1 MTNKKLKLAAMSVAL
16 TACVAAQPMAA
27 HAVEG
32 PDPAEDNAAP
42 QAEPVAESSTPAP
55 VAEEGEKQEKVGE
68 QEEFFPPPVNE
79 EAKSEEQA
87 PAFGP
92 GTKTDDII
100 IDYKPAEKPEEPG
113 ESGKDGETDGS
124 EGSGETDETENPD
137 GTYVKGDVIDNSK
150 KDEATGK
157 DGKIGEATK
166 EETPDSSSSTTVVDP
181 DAEVKKGDPVVGK
194 DEDGNTTITTP
205 TETTGTETTT
215 TTGTGKADSSTT
227 ITDTKKGEEIN
238 LDDELGKDVRPDWK
252 TDKDA
257 KLGDYTVDKVEPAKD
272 GNSKT
277 LTLKKTSP
285 TEEKEMAAEDIAK
298 LLDVPEGGVEK
309 KEELDEEGNPKTTY
323 TLKKEEISTDENG
336 NTVTRVTYYKITG
349 NTVETTTETT
359 LVLKVE
365 KGTVDVNNEDLTTEI
380 ELPSITAKNTDET
393 KTDVIEISS
402 EKLGEMLQDEYYNNV
417 TGEYVYTE
425 NVDGKEYTY
434 KVKKMEDSKP
444 LTNAQLAERLGEG
457 FTGDDNGVYYKGEK
471 LTFDQ
476 MEAVRKTLSYTVE
489 VTEVTKTPGQ
499 VEGGQE
505 SIESAKETAKLE
517 AIKAALTDA
526 ARNAGINVETDDFKN
541 QLNTIDPTGKGQ
553 LNLSYTD
560 ADGNVHTVTLRYNGA
575 TVSAPQPGTPDSSKD
590 TETRKDVTDNV
601 ITGTAYVTGSN
612 TWTESGSLN
621 GTYVK
626 PGSGE
631 LPSLDGWTIASK
643 DPEKGTTT
651 YKKEDTVT
659 SPDGTST
666 KITRTCTITESS
678 ASLSDTEKEEIAW
691 AELLNQHPEYKNK
704 DELKAAG
711 YNINISSMDFS
722 GIKCVEWT
730 IDELSESTKTD
741 AKDLNDKLV
750 IPGGKNWSI
759 DEKARTITVDGKTY
773 DKVTKTN
780 DGYTC
785 TVEDKN
791 GVKTTYTFT
800 KQAGAPLT
808 PEEIQTALAGQYSV
822 SADSIR
828 LNADGKTATFTKGNE
843 TITVDYSTLS
853 ETLTVRK
860 DVHTSSSVTDIIK
873 DNKDLEKAYDELWKQ
888 IQEIQ
893 SKLLPGEEL
902 WIGNLEVTDKT
913 EKTDIIKYFT
923 TAISPENMSKDEL
936 IKALQEQER
945 IAKNSTYVANKGSD
959 YEETKKNY
967 YSGEKTDEFKSF
979 SKAPDGS
986 KIEVYW
992 KLTWWGGYYYYTDA
1006 NGQEVRVHSNT
1017 VHYEEQRDDIGHLDL
1032 ASGSKLD
1039 LLPDKDDK
1047 VDQTDCVL
1055 VSKNLKLEW
1064 NYDAGNLVNGKGN
1077 QLVGLDSKISW
1088 DDEGGE
1094 GNGHYEYDRGTP
1106 NNCPDKSAYYKLTG
1120 TVAYDPIKEN
1130 GSIKLYQGQRGDY
1143 WTPGISAE
1151 DQAINAYLK
1160 ATGSSKTAASLTKK
1174 ERDAIVGTYVVQIGT
1189 TGTNSTGESGYQV
1202 YLKSSE
1208 LTAYGYM
1215 TRDANTCI
1223 NSTYKRQDGTWGYVG
1238 GYDLMISKLT
1248 QVSEGKV
1255 VGQTESTIKTI
1266 TAPLSIRSSQ
1276 DFANRLLEL
1285 NKQTT
1290 THKTSESATAYGENT
1305 SGGFDGAY
1313 TQNKSETVTGSGTGK
1328 GHYTTFTEVLKKLFT
1343 GSGSKEHDEG
1353 KVSYTY
1359 RTTDKVDTTPVS
1371 KETVTTTDAHV
1382 DYNYTS
1388 IETRTVTVNG
1398 EETVIVPP
1406 VTPPVDPDTPDGP
1419 VEDETPDEVMTPETP
1434 ELPAVQDAA
1443 PDEVVLPAEPEL
1455 PAVQDATALPQTGV
1469 NWMAALGMAFSGML
1483 LTIAGAFASL
1493 KYKEKH

>member
-1 MTNKKLKLAAMSVAL
+1 M
-16 TACVAAQPMAA
+16 
-27 HAVEG
+27 
-32 PDPAEDNAAP
+32 
-42 QAEPVAESSTPAP
+42 
-55 VAEEGEKQEKVGE
+55 
-68 QEEFFPPPVNE
+68 NE
-79 EAKSEEQA
+79 EAKKDDQA

-205 TETTGTETTT
+205 TETTGTQTTT
-215 TTGTGKADSSTT
+215 TTGTGEAKSETT
-227 ITDTKKGEEIN
+227 ITDTKETEKGDKIDLNE
-238 LDDELGKDVRPDWK
+238 ELGEVRPDWK

-257 KLGDYTVDKVEPAKD
+257 KLGDYTVDKVEPAED
-272 GNSKT
+272 GNSKE

-309 KEELDEEGNPKTTY
+309 KTDDEGNTTY
-323 TLKKEEISTDENG
+323 TLKKEETSTDENG

-365 KGTVDVNNEDLTTEI
+365 KGTETKKDQDLSTEA
-380 ELPSITAKNTDET
+380 ELPDSITVKNGKSELKVSKDILEKALDNGGTYTDTDKNITYTVT
-393 KTDVIEISS
+393 KKEESS
-402 EKLGEMLQDEYYNNV
+402 TKLSNE
-417 TGEYVYTE
+417 
-425 NVDGKEYTY
+425 
-434 KVKKMEDSKP
+434 
-444 LTNAQLAERLGEG
+444 QLAKRLGDG
-457 FTGDDNGVYYKGEK
+457 FTYNAADDSISYKGEK
-471 LTFDQ
+471 LTISQND
-476 MEAVRKTLSYTVE
+476 VYRKLLSYDVT
-489 VTEVTKTPGQ
+489 VTETIKNEGQ
-499 VEGGQE
+499 VEGGQA
-505 SIESAKETAKLE
+505 SIDKANNDAKLE

-526 ARNAGINVETDDFKN
+526 AKKTGINVDSEDFKN

-560 ADGNVHTVTLRYNGA
+560 ADGNVHTVTLRYDGA
-575 TVSAPQPGTPDSSKD
+575 TVSAPQPGSSDPSKD

-631 LPSLDGWTIASK
+631 LPSLEGWTFDGI
-643 DPEKGTTT
+643 DTEKGTTT
-651 YKKEDTVT
+651 YKKEETVT

-666 KITRTCTITESS
+666 KITRTCTIKESS
-678 ASLSDTEKEEIAW
+678 ASLSDAEKEEIAW
-691 AELLNQHPEYKNK
+691 KELQNK
-704 DELKAAG
+704 TGKDKATLLQEG
-711 YNINISSMDFS
+711 YSIDIGSMDFS
-722 GIKCVEWT
+722 GIKRVEWT
-730 IDELSESTKTD
+730 IDTLSESTKTD
-741 AKDLNDKLV
+741 TKDLNDKLV

-759 DEKARTITVDGKTY
+759 DENAGTITVDGNIY
-773 DKVTKTN
+773 RNVTKTD

-800 KQAGAPLT
+800 KKAGAPLT

-828 LNADGKTATFTKGNE
+828 LNADGKTATFTKGDE

-860 DVHTSSSVTDIIK
+860 DVHTSSSVTGIIK
-873 DNKDLEKAYDELWKQ
+873 DDKDLEKAYDELWKQ

-893 SKLLPGEEL
+893 SKLQPGEEL
-902 WIGNLEVTDKT
+902 RIGETKIDSTTKK
-913 EKTDIIKYFT
+913 EDIIKYFT
-923 TAISPENMSKDEL
+923 KAISPDNMSKDEL

-992 KLTWWGGYYYYTDA
+992 KSTWLWYGYYYYTDA
-1006 NGQEVRVHSNT
+1006 NGQEVRVDNNT

-1039 LLPDKDDK
+1039 LLPDEDGK

-1077 QLVGLDSKISW
+1077 QPVGLDSKISW
-1088 DDEGGE
+1088 DDEGGK
-1094 GNGHYEYDRGTP
+1094 GDGHYEYDRGNS

-1151 DQAINAYLK
+1151 DEAINAYLK
-1160 ATGSSKTAASLTKK
+1160 ATGSNKTAASLTKK

-1238 GYDLMISKLT
+1238 GYDLMISELT
-1248 QVSEGKV
+1248 QVREGKV

-1276 DFANRLLEL
+1276 DFAKRLLEL

-1290 THKTSESATAYGENT
+1290 TTHKTGEGATAYGENT
-1305 SGGFDGAY
+1305 SGDFDGTY
-1313 TQNKSETVTGSGTGK
+1313 TQKKSETVEGSGTGK
-1328 GHYTTFTEVLKKLFT
+1328 GHYTTFTEVLKKIFS

-1353 KVSYTY
+1353 SVSYTH
-1359 RTTDKVDTTPVS
+1359 RTTDKVNTTPVS
-1371 KETVTTTDAHV
+1371 KETVTTTAAHV
-1382 DYNYTS
+1382 GYNYTS

-1406 VTPPVDPDTPDGP
+1406 VTPPETP
-1419 VEDETPDEVMTPETP
+1419 VEDETPDEVVTPETP
-1434 ELPAVQDAA
+1434 ELPPVQDATPDA
-1443 PDEVVLPAEPEL
+1443 PVLPSDAVL
-1455 PAVQDATALPQTGV
+1455 PAVQDALPQTGV

>member
-1 MTNKKLKLAAMSVAL
+1 M
-16 TACVAAQPMAA
+16 
-27 HAVEG
+27 
-32 PDPAEDNAAP
+32 
-42 QAEPVAESSTPAP
+42 
-55 VAEEGEKQEKVGE
+55 
-68 QEEFFPPPVNE
+68 
-79 EAKSEEQA
+79 
-87 PAFGP
+87 
-92 GTKTDDII
+92 
-100 IDYKPAEKPEEPG
+100 
-113 ESGKDGETDGS
+113 
-124 EGSGETDETENPD
+124 
-137 GTYVKGDVIDNSK
+137 
-150 KDEATGK
+150 
-157 DGKIGEATK
+157 
-166 EETPDSSSSTTVVDP
+166 
-181 DAEVKKGDPVVGK
+181 
-194 DEDGNTTITTP
+194 
-205 TETTGTETTT
+205 
-215 TTGTGKADSSTT
+215 
-227 ITDTKKGEEIN
+227 
-238 LDDELGKDVRPDWK
+238 
-252 TDKDA
+252 
-257 KLGDYTVDKVEPAKD
+257 
-272 GNSKT
+272 
-277 LTLKKTSP
+277 
-285 TEEKEMAAEDIAK
+285 
-298 LLDVPEGGVEK
+298 
-309 KEELDEEGNPKTTY
+309 
-323 TLKKEEISTDENG
+323 
-336 NTVTRVTYYKITG
+336 
-349 NTVETTTETT
+349 
-359 LVLKVE
+359 
-365 KGTVDVNNEDLTTEI
+365 
-380 ELPSITAKNTDET
+380 
-393 KTDVIEISS
+393 
-402 EKLGEMLQDEYYNNV
+402 
-417 TGEYVYTE
+417 
-425 NVDGKEYTY
+425 
-434 KVKKMEDSKP
+434 
-444 LTNAQLAERLGEG
+444 
-457 FTGDDNGVYYKGEK
+457 
-471 LTFDQ
+471 
-476 MEAVRKTLSYTVE
+476 
-489 VTEVTKTPGQ
+489 
-499 VEGGQE
+499 
-505 SIESAKETAKLE
+505 
-517 AIKAALTDA
+517 
-526 ARNAGINVETDDFKN
+526 
-541 QLNTIDPTGKGQ
+541 
-553 LNLSYTD
+553 
-560 ADGNVHTVTLRYNGA
+560 
-575 TVSAPQPGTPDSSKD
+575 
-590 TETRKDVTDNV
+590 
-601 ITGTAYVTGSN
+601 TGSN

-691 AELLNQHPEYKNK
+691 NELQNK
-704 DELKAAG
+704 TGKDKATLIQEG
-711 YNINISSMDFS
+711 YSIDIGSMDFS
-722 GIKCVEWT
+722 GIKRVEWT

-750 IPGGKNWSI
+750 I
-759 DEKARTITVDGKTY
+759 TITVDGKTY

-828 LNADGKTATFTKGNE
+828 LNADGKTATFTKGDE

-992 KLTWWGGYYYYTDA
+992 KSSWWGGYYYYTDA

-1077 QLVGLDSKISW
+1077 QPVGLDSKISW

-1094 GNGHYEYDRGTP
+1094 GDGHYEYDRGNP

-1130 GSIKLYQGQRGDY
+1130 GSIKLYQGGYDG
-1143 WTPGISAE
+1143 WHWVSAE

-1174 ERDAIVGTYVVQIGT
+1174 ERNAIVGTYVVKIGT

-1202 YLKSSE
+1202 YLKTSE

-1305 SGGFDGAY
+1305 SGGFNGAY
-1313 TQNKSETVTGSGTGK
+1313 TQDKSETVTGSGTGK

-1359 RTTDKVDTTPVS
+1359 RTTDKVNTTPVS

-1419 VEDETPDEVMTPETP
+1419 VEDETPDEVVTPETP
-1434 ELPAVQDAA
+1434 ELPPVQDATPDDAA
-1443 PDEVVLPAEPEL
+1443 PETPVLPSDAVL
-1455 PAVQDATALPQTGV
+1455 PAVQDALPQTGV

>member
-42 QAEPVAESSTPAP
+42 QAEPAP
-55 VAEEGEKQEKVGE
+55 VEGKTAEGEVEGEEKK
-68 QEEFFPPPVNE
+68 QEEFVPPEND
-79 EAKSEEQA
+79 EAKKGDQA

-92 GTKTDDII
+92 GTKTDDIT
-100 IDYKPAEKPEEPG
+100 IDYKPAEKPEEP
-113 ESGKDGETDGS
+113 
-124 EGSGETDETENPD
+124 GETDETENPD

-257 KLGDYTVDKVEPAKD
+257 KLGGYTVDKVEPAKD

-277 LTLKKTSP
+277 LTLKKTSEP
-285 TEEKEMAAEDIAK
+285 ETKEMSAEDVAK
-298 LLDVPEGGVEK
+298 LLDVPEDGVEK
-309 KEELDEEGNPKTTY
+309 KTDDEGNTTY
-323 TLKKEEISTDENG
+323 ILKKEETSTDENG

-365 KGTVDVNNEDLTTEI
+365 KGTVDVDEKDLTTEI

-402 EKLGEMLQDEYYNNV
+402 EKLGEMLKDEYYNND

-425 NVDGKEYTY
+425 TDANGKEYTY
-434 KVKKMEDSKP
+434 KVKKTEDTKQ
-444 LTNAQLAERLGEG
+444 LTNEQLAKRLGEG

-471 LTFDQ
+471 LSFDQ
-476 MEAVRKTLSYTVE
+476 KEAVRKTLSYTVE

-505 SIESAKETAKLE
+505 SIKSAEEAAKLE

-541 QLNTIDPTGKGQ
+541 QLNTIDSTGKGQ

-560 ADGNVHTVTLRYNGA
+560 ADGNVHTVTLRYDGA
-575 TVSAPQPGTPDSSKD
+575 TVSAPQPGSSDPSKD

-626 PGSGE
+626 PGSGK
-631 LPSLDGWTIASK
+631 LPSLDGWTVDIN
-643 DPEKGTTT
+643 DPEKGTTI

-659 SPDGTST
+659 LPDGTST

-722 GIKCVEWT
+722 GIKRVEWT

-759 DEKARTITVDGKTY
+759 DEKAGTITVDGKTY

-822 SADSIR
+822 PADSIR
-828 LNADGKTATFTKGNE
+828 LNADGKTATFTKGDE

-923 TAISPENMSKDEL
+923 TAISP
-936 IKALQEQER
+936 
-945 IAKNSTYVANKGSD
+945 
-959 YEETKKNY
+959 
-967 YSGEKTDEFKSF
+967 
-979 SKAPDGS
+979 
-986 KIEVYW
+986 
-992 KLTWWGGYYYYTDA
+992 
-1006 NGQEVRVHSNT
+1006 
-1017 VHYEEQRDDIGHLDL
+1017 
-1032 ASGSKLD
+1032 
-1039 LLPDKDDK
+1039 
-1047 VDQTDCVL
+1047 
-1055 VSKNLKLEW
+1055 
-1064 NYDAGNLVNGKGN
+1064 
-1077 QLVGLDSKISW
+1077 
-1088 DDEGGE
+1088 
-1094 GNGHYEYDRGTP
+1094 
-1106 NNCPDKSAYYKLTG
+1106 
-1120 TVAYDPIKEN
+1120 
-1130 GSIKLYQGQRGDY
+1130 
-1143 WTPGISAE
+1143 
-1151 DQAINAYLK
+1151 
-1160 ATGSSKTAASLTKK
+1160 
-1174 ERDAIVGTYVVQIGT
+1174 
-1189 TGTNSTGESGYQV
+1189 
-1202 YLKSSE
+1202 
-1208 LTAYGYM
+1208 
-1215 TRDANTCI
+1215 
-1223 NSTYKRQDGTWGYVG
+1223 
-1238 GYDLMISKLT
+1238 
-1248 QVSEGKV
+1248 
-1255 VGQTESTIKTI
+1255 
-1266 TAPLSIRSSQ
+1266 
-1276 DFANRLLEL
+1276 
-1285 NKQTT
+1285 
-1290 THKTSESATAYGENT
+1290 
-1305 SGGFDGAY
+1305 
-1313 TQNKSETVTGSGTGK
+1313 
-1328 GHYTTFTEVLKKLFT
+1328 
-1343 GSGSKEHDEG
+1343 
-1353 KVSYTY
+1353 
-1359 RTTDKVDTTPVS
+1359 
-1371 KETVTTTDAHV
+1371 
-1382 DYNYTS
+1382 
-1388 IETRTVTVNG
+1388 
-1398 EETVIVPP
+1398 
-1406 VTPPVDPDTPDGP
+1406 
-1419 VEDETPDEVMTPETP
+1419 
-1434 ELPAVQDAA
+1434 
-1443 PDEVVLPAEPEL
+1443 
-1455 PAVQDATALPQTGV
+1455 
-1469 NWMAALGMAFSGML
+1469 
-1483 LTIAGAFASL
+1483 
-1493 KYKEKH
+1493 

>member
-32 PDPAEDNAAP
+32 PDSVEDNAAP
-42 QAEPVAESSTPAP
+42 QAEPVAESPTPAP
-55 VAEEGEKQEKVGE
+55 VAEEGEKQEEVGE
-68 QEEFFPPPVNE
+68 QEEFVPPVNE

-100 IDYKPAEKPEEPG
+100 IDYKPAEKPEEPDKSG
-113 ESGKDGETDGS
+113 EDGEADGS

-205 TETTGTETTT
+205 TETTGTQTTT

-257 KLGDYTVDKVEPAKD
+257 KLGGYTVDKVEPAKD

-298 LLDVPEGGVEK
+298 LLDVPEGGAEK

-336 NTVTRVTYYKITG
+336 NTVTRVTYYEITG
-349 NTVETTTETT
+349 NSVKTTTETT

-434 KVKKMEDSKP
+434 KVKKTEDSKP
-444 LTNAQLAERLGEG
+444 LTNAQLADRLGEG

-476 MEAVRKTLSYTVE
+476 KEAVRKTLSYTVE

-505 SIESAKETAKLE
+505 SIKSAEETAKLE

-526 ARNAGINVETDDFKN
+526 AKKTGIDVDSENFKN

-560 ADGNVHTVTLRYNGA
+560 ADGNVHTVTLRYDGA
-575 TVSAPQPGTPDSSKD
+575 TVSAPQPGSSDPIKD

-626 PGSGE
+626 PGSGK
-631 LPSLDGWTIASK
+631 LPSLDGWTVDIN
-643 DPEKGTTT
+643 DPEKGTTI

-659 SPDGTST
+659 LPDGTST

-722 GIKCVEWT
+722 GIKRVEWT

-759 DEKARTITVDGKTY
+759 DEKAGTITVDGKTY

-822 SADSIR
+822 PADSIR
-828 LNADGKTATFTKGNE
+828 LNADGKTATFTKGDE

-888 IQEIQ
+888 IQEIR
-893 SKLLPGEEL
+893 SKLQPDEEL
-902 WIGNLEVTDKT
+902 WIGKT
-913 EKTDIIKYFT
+913 KIDSTTKKEDIIKYFT
-923 TAISPENMSKDEL
+923 KAISPENMSKDEL

-945 IAKNSTYVANKGSD
+945 IAKSSTYVANKGSD

-992 KLTWWGGYYYYTDA
+992 KSTWWGGYYYYTDA

-1039 LLPDKDDK
+1039 LLPDKDGK

-1077 QLVGLDSKISW
+1077 QPVGLDSKISW
-1088 DDEGGE
+1088 DDEGGK
-1094 GNGHYEYDRGTP
+1094 GDGHYEYDRGNS

-1130 GSIKLYQGQRGDY
+1130 GSIKLYQGGYDGWY
-1143 WTPGISAE
+1143 WVSAE
-1151 DQAINAYLK
+1151 DQAINAYLE

-1238 GYDLMISKLT
+1238 GYDLMISELT
-1248 QVSEGKV
+1248 QVREGKV

-1276 DFANRLLEL
+1276 DFAKRLLEL

-1290 THKTSESATAYGENT
+1290 TTHKTGEGATAYGENT
-1305 SGGFDGAY
+1305 SGDFDGTY
-1313 TQNKSETVTGSGTGK
+1313 TQKKSETVEGSGTGK
-1328 GHYTTFTEVLKKLFT
+1328 GHYTTFTEVLKKIFS

-1353 KVSYTY
+1353 SVSYTH
-1359 RTTDKVDTTPVS
+1359 RTTDKVNTTPVS

-1382 DYNYTS
+1382 GYNYTS

-1406 VTPPVDPDTPDGP
+1406 VTPPVTPPETP
-1419 VEDETPDEVMTPETP
+1419 VEDETPNEVVTPETP
-1434 ELPAVQDAA
+1434 ELPPVQDATPDDAA
-1443 PDEVVLPAEPEL
+1443 PETPVLPSDVVL
-1455 PAVQDATALPQTGV
+1455 PAVQDALPQTGV

>member
-32 PDPAEDNAAP
+32 PDSVEDNAAP
-42 QAEPVAESSTPAP
+42 QAEPAP
-55 VAEEGEKQEKVGE
+55 VEGKTAEGEVEGEEEKQE
-68 QEEFFPPPVNE
+68 EFVPPVND
-79 EAKSEEQA
+79 EAKKDDQA

-100 IDYKPAEKPEEPG
+100 IDYKPAEKPDE
-113 ESGKDGETDGS
+113 
-124 EGSGETDETENPD
+124 SGETDETENPD

-150 KDEATGK
+150 KDEATGE
-157 DGKIGEATK
+157 DGKIGKATK

-257 KLGDYTVDKVEPAKD
+257 KLGGYTVDKVEPAKD

-277 LTLKKTSP
+277 LTLKKTSEP
-285 TEEKEMAAEDIAK
+285 ETKKMSAEDVAK

-309 KEELDEEGNPKTTY
+309 KTDDEGNTTY
-323 TLKKEEISTDENG
+323 TLKKEETSTDENG
-336 NTVTRVTYYKITG
+336 NTVTRVTYYEITG
-349 NTVETTTETT
+349 NSVKTTTETT
-359 LVLKVE
+359 LKLKVE
-365 KGTVDVNNEDLTTEI
+365 KGTETKKDQDLSTEA
-380 ELPSITAKNTDET
+380 ELPDSITVKNGKSELKVSKDILEKALDNGGTYTDTDKNITYTVT
-393 KTDVIEISS
+393 KKEESS
-402 EKLGEMLQDEYYNNV
+402 TKLSNE
-417 TGEYVYTE
+417 
-425 NVDGKEYTY
+425 
-434 KVKKMEDSKP
+434 
-444 LTNAQLAERLGEG
+444 QLAKRLGDG
-457 FTGDDNGVYYKGEK
+457 FTYNAADDSISYKGEK
-471 LTFDQ
+471 LTISQND
-476 MEAVRKTLSYTVE
+476 VYRKLLSYDVT
-489 VTEVTKTPGQ
+489 VTETIKNEGQ
-499 VEGGQE
+499 VEGGQA
-505 SIESAKETAKLE
+505 SIDKANNDAKLE

-526 ARNAGINVETDDFKN
+526 AKKTGINVDSEDFKN

-560 ADGNVHTVTLRYNGA
+560 ADGNVHTVTLCYDGA
-575 TVSAPQPGTPDSSKD
+575 TVSAPEPSSSDPSKN
-590 TETRKDVTDNV
+590 TETREDIKDYTV
-601 ITGTAYVTGSN
+601 TGTAYVTGSN

-631 LPSLDGWTIASK
+631 LPSLEGWTFDGI
-643 DPEKGTTT
+643 DTEKGTTT
-651 YKKEDTVT
+651 YKKEETVT

-666 KITRTCTITESS
+666 KIIRTCTITESS
-678 ASLSDTEKEEIAW
+678 ASLSDAEKADIAW
-691 AELLNQHPEYKNK
+691 AELLKQHPEYKNE

-711 YNINISSMDFS
+711 YNIDIGSMDFS
-722 GIKCVEWT
+722 GIKRVEWT
-730 IDELSESTKTD
+730 IGTLSESTKTD
-741 AKDLNDKLV
+741 TKDLNDKLV

-759 DEKARTITVDGKTY
+759 DEKAGTITVDGDIY
-773 DKVTKTN
+773 RNVTKTN

-828 LNADGKTATFTKGNE
+828 LNADGKTATFTKGDE

-888 IQEIQ
+888 IQEIR
-893 SKLLPGEEL
+893 SKLPPDEEL

-913 EKTDIIKYFT
+913 KKTDIIKYFT

-992 KLTWWGGYYYYTDA
+992 KWTLLGGYYYYTDA

-1064 NYDAGNLVNGKGN
+1064 NYDAGNLVNGKDN
-1077 QLVGLDSKISW
+1077 QPVGLDSKINW

-1094 GNGHYEYDRGTP
+1094 GDGHYEYDRGTP

-1174 ERDAIVGTYVVQIGT
+1174 ERDAIVGTYVVKIGT
-1189 TGTNSTGESGYQV
+1189 TDTNSTGESGYQV
-1202 YLKSSE
+1202 YLKTSE

-1328 GHYTTFTEVLKKLFT
+1328 GHYTTFTEVLKKLFSGKGETSYDT
-1343 GSGSKEHDEG
+1343 GS
-1353 KVSYTY
+1353 VSYSY
-1359 RTTDKVDTTPVS
+1359 RTPDEVITSAVS
-1371 KETVTTTDAHV
+1371 KTTKTTTDAHV

-1406 VTPPVDPDTPDGP
+1406 VTPPETP
-1419 VEDETPDEVMTPETP
+1419 VEDETPDEVVTPETP
-1434 ELPAVQDAA
+1434 ELPPVQDAA
-1443 PDEVVLPAEPEL
+1443 PDDAAPETPVLPSDAVL
-1455 PAVQDATALPQTGV
+1455 PAVQDALPQTGV

>member
-32 PDPAEDNAAP
+32 PDSVEDNAAP
-42 QAEPVAESSTPAP
+42 QAEPVAESPTPAP
-55 VAEEGEKQEKVGE
+55 VAEEGEKQEEVGE
-68 QEEFFPPPVNE
+68 QEEFVPPVNE

-100 IDYKPAEKPEEPG
+100 IDYKPAEKPEEP
-113 ESGKDGETDGS
+113 
-124 EGSGETDETENPD
+124 GETDETENPD

-205 TETTGTETTT
+205 TETTGTQTTT
-215 TTGTGKADSSTT
+215 TTGTGEAKSETT

-257 KLGDYTVDKVEPAKD
+257 KLGGYTVDKVEPAKD

-277 LTLKKTSP
+277 LTLKKTSEP
-285 TEEKEMAAEDIAK
+285 ETKEMSAEDVAK
-298 LLDVPEGGVEK
+298 LLDVPEDGVEK
-309 KEELDEEGNPKTTY
+309 KTDDEGKTTY
-323 TLKKEEISTDENG
+323 ILKKEETSTDENG

-434 KVKKMEDSKP
+434 KVKKTEDSKP

-505 SIESAKETAKLE
+505 SIESAEEAAKLE

-560 ADGNVHTVTLRYNGA
+560 ADGNVHTVTLRYDGA
-575 TVSAPQPGTPDSSKD
+575 TVSAPQPGTPDSSKG
-590 TETRKDVTDNV
+590 TETSKDVTDNV
-601 ITGTAYVTGSN
+601 ITGTAYVNGSN

-691 AELLNQHPEYKNK
+691 NELQNK
-704 DELKAAG
+704 IGKDKATLIQEG
-711 YNINISSMDFS
+711 YSIDIGSMDFS
-722 GIKCVEWT
+722 GIKRVEWT

-822 SADSIR
+822 PADSIR
-828 LNADGKTATFTKGNE
+828 LNADGKTATFTKGDE

-945 IAKNSTYVANKGSD
+945 IAKSSTYVANKGSD

-992 KLTWWGGYYYYTDA
+992 KSTWWGGYYYYTDA

-1039 LLPDKDDK
+1039 LLPDKDGN

-1077 QLVGLDSKISW
+1077 QPVGLDSKISW

-1094 GNGHYEYDRGTP
+1094 GDGHYEYDRGNP

-1130 GSIKLYQGQRGDY
+1130 GNIKLYQGGFDDY
-1143 WTPGISAE
+1143 WYWVSAE

-1160 ATGSSKTAASLTKK
+1160 ATGSNKTAASLTKK
-1174 ERDAIVGTYVVQIGT
+1174 ERDAIVGTYVVKIGT

-1202 YLKSSE
+1202 YLKTSE

-1285 NKQTT
+1285 NQQTT
-1290 THKTSESATAYGENT
+1290 THKTSERATAYGENT

-1328 GHYTTFTEVLKKLFT
+1328 GHYTTFTEVLKKLF
-1343 GSGSKEHDEG
+1343 SGKGETTYDEG

-1359 RTTDKVDTTPVS
+1359 RTTDKVNTTPVS

-1388 IETRTVTVNG
+1388 IETRKVTVDG
-1398 EETVIVPP
+1398 EETVIV
-1406 VTPPVDPDTPDGP
+1406 PPVDPDTPDGP
-1419 VEDETPDEVMTPETP
+1419 VEDETPDEVVTPETP
-1434 ELPAVQDAA
+1434 ELPPVQDATPDDAA
-1443 PDEVVLPAEPEL
+1443 PETPVLPSDAVL
-1455 PAVQDATALPQTGV
+1455 PAVQDALPQTGV

>member
-32 PDPAEDNAAP
+32 PDSVEDNAAP
-42 QAEPVAESSTPAP
+42 QAEPAP
-55 VAEEGEKQEKVGE
+55 VEGKTAEGEAEGEEEKQE
-68 QEEFFPPPVNE
+68 EFVPPEND
-79 EAKSEEQA
+79 EAKKDDQA

-100 IDYKPAEKPEEPG
+100 IDYKPAEKPEKPG
-113 ESGKDGETDGS
+113 KSGEDGEADGS

-205 TETTGTETTT
+205 TETTGTQTTT
-215 TTGTGKADSSTT
+215 TTGTGEADSSTT

-257 KLGDYTVDKVEPAKD
+257 KLGGYTVDKVEPAKD

-298 LLDVPEGGVEK
+298 LLDVPEDGVEK
-309 KEELDEEGNPKTTY
+309 KTDDEGNTTY
-323 TLKKEEISTDENG
+323 TLKKEETSTDENG
-336 NTVTRVTYYKITG
+336 NTVTRVTYYEITG
-349 NTVETTTETT
+349 NSVKTTTETT

-365 KGTVDVNNEDLTTEI
+365 KGTVDVDEKDLTTEI
-380 ELPSITAKNTDET
+380 KLPSITAKNTDET
-393 KTDVIEISS
+393 KMDVIEISS
-402 EKLGEMLQDEYYNNV
+402 EKLGEMLKDEYYNND

-425 NVDGKEYTY
+425 TDANGKEYTY
-434 KVKKMEDSKP
+434 KVKKTEDTKQ
-444 LTNAQLAERLGEG
+444 LTNEQLANRLGEG
-457 FTGDDNGVYYKGEK
+457 FTADANGVYYNGEK

-476 MEAVRKTLSYTVE
+476 MDAVRKTLSYTVE

-505 SIESAKETAKLE
+505 SIESAAETAKLA

-526 ARNAGINVETDDFKN
+526 AQNAGINVETDDFKN

-560 ADGNVHTVTLRYNGA
+560 ADGNVHTVTLRYDGA
-575 TVSAPQPGTPDSSKD
+575 TVSAPQLGSSDPSKD

-601 ITGTAYVTGSN
+601 ITGTAYVNGSN

-631 LPSLDGWTIASK
+631 LPSLDGWTVDTN
-643 DPEKGTTT
+643 DPEKGTTI

-659 SPDGTST
+659 SPDGTIT

-678 ASLSDTEKEEIAW
+678 ASLSDAEKADIAW
-691 AELLNQHPEYKNK
+691 AELLKQHPEYKNE

-711 YNINISSMDFS
+711 YNIDIGSMDFS
-722 GIKCVEWT
+722 GIKRVEWT
-730 IDELSESTKTD
+730 IGTLSESTKTD
-741 AKDLNDKLV
+741 TKDLNDKLV

-759 DEKARTITVDGKTY
+759 DEKAGTITVDGDIY
-773 DKVTKTN
+773 RNVTKTN

-828 LNADGKTATFTKGNE
+828 LNADGKTATFTKGDE

-888 IQEIQ
+888 IQEIR
-893 SKLLPGEEL
+893 SKLPPDEEL

-913 EKTDIIKYFT
+913 KKTDIIKYFT

-992 KLTWWGGYYYYTDA
+992 KWTLWGGYYYYTDA

-1064 NYDAGNLVNGKGN
+1064 NYDAGNLVNGKDN
-1077 QLVGLDSKISW
+1077 QPVGLDSKISW

-1094 GNGHYEYDRGTP
+1094 GDGHYEYDRGTP

-1174 ERDAIVGTYVVQIGT
+1174 ERDAIVGTYVVKIGT
-1189 TGTNSTGESGYQV
+1189 TDTNSTGESGYQV
-1202 YLKSSE
+1202 YLKTSE

-1328 GHYTTFTEVLKKLFT
+1328 GHYTTFTEVLKKLFSGKGETSYDT
-1343 GSGSKEHDEG
+1343 GS
-1353 KVSYTY
+1353 VSYSY
-1359 RTTDKVDTTPVS
+1359 RTPDEVITSAVS
-1371 KETVTTTDAHV
+1371 KTTKTTTDAHV

-1406 VTPPVDPDTPDGP
+1406 VTPPETP
-1419 VEDETPDEVMTPETP
+1419 VEDETPDEVVTPETP
-1434 ELPAVQDAA
+1434 ELPPVQDATPDDAA
-1443 PDEVVLPAEPEL
+1443 PETPVLPSDAVL
-1455 PAVQDATALPQTGV
+1455 PAVQDALPQTGV

>member
-32 PDPAEDNAAP
+32 PDSVEDNAAP
-42 QAEPVAESSTPAP
+42 QAEPVAESPTPAP
-55 VAEEGEKQEKVGE
+55 VAEEGEKQEEVGE
-68 QEEFFPPPVNE
+68 QEEFVPPVND
-79 EAKSEEQA
+79 EAKKDDQA

-92 GTKTDDII
+92 GTKTDDIT
-100 IDYKPAEKPEEPG
+100 IDYKPAEKPD
-113 ESGKDGETDGS
+113 ESGE
-124 EGSGETDETENPD
+124 SGETDETENPD

-257 KLGDYTVDKVEPAKD
+257 KLGGYTVDKVEPAKD

-277 LTLKKTSP
+277 LTLKKTSEP
-285 TEEKEMAAEDIAK
+285 ETKEMSAEDVAK
-298 LLDVPEGGVEK
+298 LLDVPEDGVEK
-309 KEELDEEGNPKTTY
+309 KTDDEGNTTY
-323 TLKKEEISTDENG
+323 ILKKEETSTDENG

-365 KGTVDVNNEDLTTEI
+365 KGTVDVDEKDLTTEI

-402 EKLGEMLQDEYYNNV
+402 EKLGEMLKDEYYNND

-425 NVDGKEYTY
+425 TDANGKEYTY
-434 KVKKMEDSKP
+434 KVKKTEDTKQ
-444 LTNAQLAERLGEG
+444 LTNEQLAKRLGEG

-471 LTFDQ
+471 LSFDQ
-476 MEAVRKTLSYTVE
+476 KEAVRKTLSYTVE

-505 SIESAKETAKLE
+505 SIKSAEEAAKLE

-560 ADGNVHTVTLRYNGA
+560 ADGNVHTVTLCYNGA

-631 LPSLDGWTIASK
+631 LPSLDGWTVDTN

-722 GIKCVEWT
+722 GIKRVEWT

-741 AKDLNDKLV
+741 AKDLHDKLV

-759 DEKARTITVDGKTY
+759 DEKAGTITVDGKTY

-822 SADSIR
+822 PADSIR
-828 LNADGKTATFTKGNE
+828 LNADGKTATFTKGDE

-888 IQEIQ
+888 IQEI
-893 SKLLPGEEL
+893 
-902 WIGNLEVTDKT
+902 
-913 EKTDIIKYFT
+913 
-923 TAISPENMSKDEL
+923 
-936 IKALQEQER
+936 
-945 IAKNSTYVANKGSD
+945 
-959 YEETKKNY
+959 
-967 YSGEKTDEFKSF
+967 
-979 SKAPDGS
+979 
-986 KIEVYW
+986 
-992 KLTWWGGYYYYTDA
+992 
-1006 NGQEVRVHSNT
+1006 
-1017 VHYEEQRDDIGHLDL
+1017 
-1032 ASGSKLD
+1032 
-1039 LLPDKDDK
+1039 
-1047 VDQTDCVL
+1047 
-1055 VSKNLKLEW
+1055 
-1064 NYDAGNLVNGKGN
+1064 
-1077 QLVGLDSKISW
+1077 
-1088 DDEGGE
+1088 
-1094 GNGHYEYDRGTP
+1094 
-1106 NNCPDKSAYYKLTG
+1106 
-1120 TVAYDPIKEN
+1120 
-1130 GSIKLYQGQRGDY
+1130 
-1143 WTPGISAE
+1143 
-1151 DQAINAYLK
+1151 
-1160 ATGSSKTAASLTKK
+1160 
-1174 ERDAIVGTYVVQIGT
+1174 
-1189 TGTNSTGESGYQV
+1189 
-1202 YLKSSE
+1202 
-1208 LTAYGYM
+1208 
-1215 TRDANTCI
+1215 
-1223 NSTYKRQDGTWGYVG
+1223 
-1238 GYDLMISKLT
+1238 
-1248 QVSEGKV
+1248 
-1255 VGQTESTIKTI
+1255 
-1266 TAPLSIRSSQ
+1266 
-1276 DFANRLLEL
+1276 
-1285 NKQTT
+1285 
-1290 THKTSESATAYGENT
+1290 
-1305 SGGFDGAY
+1305 
-1313 TQNKSETVTGSGTGK
+1313 
-1328 GHYTTFTEVLKKLFT
+1328 
-1343 GSGSKEHDEG
+1343 
-1353 KVSYTY
+1353 
-1359 RTTDKVDTTPVS
+1359 
-1371 KETVTTTDAHV
+1371 
-1382 DYNYTS
+1382 
-1388 IETRTVTVNG
+1388 
-1398 EETVIVPP
+1398 
-1406 VTPPVDPDTPDGP
+1406 
-1419 VEDETPDEVMTPETP
+1419 
-1434 ELPAVQDAA
+1434 
-1443 PDEVVLPAEPEL
+1443 
-1455 PAVQDATALPQTGV
+1455 
-1469 NWMAALGMAFSGML
+1469 
-1483 LTIAGAFASL
+1483 
-1493 KYKEKH
+1493 

>member
-1 MTNKKLKLAAMSVAL
+1 MDYDHSKDTVTDNEDGSTTTDSTGTVNRDTSEEKGKTGDPSTDNVQGSTDDGATTPDDKDAQDKDDKKKIG
-16 TACVAAQPMAA
+16 TA
-27 HAVEG
+27 
-32 PDPAEDNAAP
+32 N
-42 QAEPVAESSTPAP
+42 
-55 VAEEGEKQEKVGE
+55 
-68 QEEFFPPPVNE
+68 
-79 EAKSEEQA
+79 KSE
-87 PAFGP
+87 
-92 GTKTDDII
+92 TVSSKT
-100 IDYKPAEKPEEPG
+100 ELVPG
-113 ESGKDGETDGS
+113 ETTTNPDGS
-124 EGSGETDETENPD
+124 TTTTDATLDTTVTGTGNASAKTDETFTED
-137 GTYVKGDVIDNSK
+137 VK
-150 KDEATGK
+150 
-157 DGKIGEATK
+157 
-166 EETPDSSSSTTVVDP
+166 DS
-181 DAEVKKGDPVVGK
+181 
-194 DEDGNTTITTP
+194 
-205 TETTGTETTT
+205 
-215 TTGTGKADSSTT
+215 
-227 ITDTKKGEEIN
+227 
-238 LDDELGKDVRPDWK
+238 LDDELGGESEKLNWK
-252 TDKDA
+252 TEPDTEI
-257 KLGDYTVDKVEPAKD
+257 GGYTVTGAVEKD
-272 GNSKT
+272 GNKTFT
-277 LTLKKTSP
+277 LTKKD
-285 TEEKEMAAEDIAK
+285 EKPLTGPMTGEDIAK

-309 KEELDEEGNPKTTY
+309 KTDDEGNTTY
-323 TLKKEEISTDENG
+323 TLKKEETSTDENG
-336 NTVTRVTYYKITG
+336 NTVTRVTYYEITG
-349 NTVETTTETT
+349 NSVKTTTETT
-359 LVLKVE
+359 LKLKVE
-365 KGTVDVNNEDLTTEI
+365 KGTETKKDQDLSTEA
-380 ELPSITAKNTDET
+380 ELPDSITVKNGKSELKVSKDILEKALDNGGTYTDTDKNITYTVT
-393 KTDVIEISS
+393 KKEESS
-402 EKLGEMLQDEYYNNV
+402 TKLSNE
-417 TGEYVYTE
+417 
-425 NVDGKEYTY
+425 
-434 KVKKMEDSKP
+434 
-444 LTNAQLAERLGEG
+444 QLAKRLGDG
-457 FTGDDNGVYYKGEK
+457 FTYNAADDSISYKGEK
-471 LTFDQ
+471 LTISQND
-476 MEAVRKTLSYTVE
+476 VYRKLLSYDVT
-489 VTEVTKTPGQ
+489 VTETIKNEGQ
-499 VEGGQE
+499 VEGGQA
-505 SIESAKETAKLE
+505 SIDKANNDAKLE

-526 ARNAGINVETDDFKN
+526 AKKTGINVDSEDFKN

-560 ADGNVHTVTLRYNGA
+560 ADGNVHTVTLCYDGA
-575 TVSAPQPGTPDSSKD
+575 TVSAPEPSSSDPSKN
-590 TETRKDVTDNV
+590 TETREDIKDYTV
-601 ITGTAYVTGSN
+601 TGTAYVTGSN

-631 LPSLDGWTIASK
+631 LPSLEGWTFDGI
-643 DPEKGTTT
+643 DTEKGTTT
-651 YKKEDTVT
+651 YKKEETVT

-666 KITRTCTITESS
+666 KIIRTCTITESS
-678 ASLSDTEKEEIAW
+678 ASLSDAEKADIAW
-691 AELLNQHPEYKNK
+691 AELLKQHPEYKNE

-711 YNINISSMDFS
+711 YNIDIGSMDFS
-722 GIKCVEWT
+722 GIKRVEWT
-730 IDELSESTKTD
+730 IGTLSESTKTD
-741 AKDLNDKLV
+741 TKDLNDKLV

-759 DEKARTITVDGKTY
+759 DEKAGTITVDGDIY
-773 DKVTKTN
+773 RNVTKTN

-828 LNADGKTATFTKGNE
+828 LNADGKTATFTKGDE

-888 IQEIQ
+888 IQEIR
-893 SKLLPGEEL
+893 SKLPPDEEL

-913 EKTDIIKYFT
+913 KKTDIIKYFT

-992 KLTWWGGYYYYTDA
+992 KWTLGGGYYYYTDA

-1064 NYDAGNLVNGKGN
+1064 NYDAGNLVNGKDN
-1077 QLVGLDSKISW
+1077 QPVGLDSKISW

-1094 GNGHYEYDRGTP
+1094 GDGHYEYDRGTP

-1174 ERDAIVGTYVVQIGT
+1174 ERDAIVGTYVVKIGT
-1189 TGTNSTGESGYQV
+1189 TDTNSTGESGYQV
-1202 YLKSSE
+1202 YLKTSE

-1328 GHYTTFTEVLKKLFT
+1328 GHYTTFTEVLKKLFSGKGETSYDT
-1343 GSGSKEHDEG
+1343 GS
-1353 KVSYTY
+1353 VSYSY
-1359 RTTDKVDTTPVS
+1359 RTPDEVITSAVS
-1371 KETVTTTDAHV
+1371 KTTKTTTDAHV

-1406 VTPPVDPDTPDGP
+1406 VTPPETP
-1419 VEDETPDEVMTPETP
+1419 VEDETPDEVVTPETP
-1434 ELPAVQDAA
+1434 ELPPVQDAA
-1443 PDEVVLPAEPEL
+1443 PDDAAPETPVLPSDAVL
-1455 PAVQDATALPQTGV
+1455 PAVQDALPQTGV

>member
-1 MTNKKLKLAAMSVAL
+1 M
-16 TACVAAQPMAA
+16 
-27 HAVEG
+27 
-32 PDPAEDNAAP
+32 
-42 QAEPVAESSTPAP
+42 
-55 VAEEGEKQEKVGE
+55 
-68 QEEFFPPPVNE
+68 
-79 EAKSEEQA
+79 
-87 PAFGP
+87 
-92 GTKTDDII
+92 
-100 IDYKPAEKPEEPG
+100 
-113 ESGKDGETDGS
+113 
-124 EGSGETDETENPD
+124 
-137 GTYVKGDVIDNSK
+137 KGDVIDNSK

-157 DGKIGEATK
+157 DGKIGTATK

-227 ITDTKKGEEIN
+227 ITDTKKGEEID

-257 KLGDYTVDKVEPAKD
+257 KLGGYTVDKVEPAKD

-277 LTLKKTSP
+277 LTLKKTSEP
-285 TEEKEMAAEDIAK
+285 ETKEMSAEDVAK
-298 LLDVPEGGVEK
+298 LLDVPEDGVEK
-309 KEELDEEGNPKTTY
+309 KTDDEGKTTY
-323 TLKKEEISTDENG
+323 ILKKEETSTDENG
-336 NTVTRVTYYKITG
+336 NTVTRVTYYEITG
-349 NTVETTTETT
+349 NSVKTTTETT
-359 LVLKVE
+359 LKLKVE
-365 KGTVDVNNEDLTTEI
+365 KGTETKKDQDLSTEA
-380 ELPSITAKNTDET
+380 ELPDSITVKNGKSELKVSKDILEKALDNGGTYTDTDKNITYTVT
-393 KTDVIEISS
+393 KKEESS
-402 EKLGEMLQDEYYNNV
+402 TKLSNE
-417 TGEYVYTE
+417 
-425 NVDGKEYTY
+425 
-434 KVKKMEDSKP
+434 
-444 LTNAQLAERLGEG
+444 QLAKRLGDG
-457 FTGDDNGVYYKGEK
+457 FTYNAADDSISYKGEK
-471 LTFDQ
+471 LTISQND
-476 MEAVRKTLSYTVE
+476 VYRKLLSYDVT
-489 VTEVTKTPGQ
+489 VTETIKNEGQ
-499 VEGGQE
+499 VEGGQA
-505 SIESAKETAKLE
+505 SIDKANNDAKLE

-526 ARNAGINVETDDFKN
+526 AKKTGINVDSEDFKN

-560 ADGNVHTVTLRYNGA
+560 ADGNVHTVTLCYDGA
-575 TVSAPQPGTPDSSKD
+575 TVSAPEPGSSDPSKN
-590 TETRKDVTDNV
+590 TETREDIKDYTV
-601 ITGTAYVTGSN
+601 TGTAYVTGSN

-631 LPSLDGWTIASK
+631 LPSLEGWTFDGI
-643 DPEKGTTT
+643 DTEKGTTT
-651 YKKEDTVT
+651 YKKEETVT

-666 KITRTCTITESS
+666 KITRTCTIKESS
-678 ASLSDTEKEEIAW
+678 ASLTDAEKEEIAW
-691 AELLNQHPEYKNK
+691 KELQNK
-704 DELKAAG
+704 SGKGKATLLQEG
-711 YNINISSMDFS
+711 YSIDIGSMDFS
-722 GIKCVEWT
+722 GIKRVEWT
-730 IDELSESTKTD
+730 IDTLSESTKTD
-741 AKDLNDKLV
+741 TKDLNDKLV

-759 DEKARTITVDGKTY
+759 DENAGTITVDGNIY
-773 DKVTKTN
+773 RNVTKTD

-800 KQAGAPLT
+800 KKAGAPLT

-828 LNADGKTATFTKGNE
+828 LNADGKTATFTKGDE

-860 DVHTSSSVTDIIK
+860 DVHTSSSVTGIIK
-873 DNKDLEKAYDELWKQ
+873 DDKDLEKAYDELWKQ

-893 SKLLPGEEL
+893 SKLQPGEEL
-902 WIGNLEVTDKT
+902 RIGETKIDSTTKK
-913 EKTDIIKYFT
+913 EDIIKYFT
-923 TAISPENMSKDEL
+923 KAISPDNMSKDEL

-967 YSGEKTDEFKSF
+967 YSGEKTGEFKYF

-992 KLTWWGGYYYYTDA
+992 KSTWGWNGYYYYTDA
-1006 NGQEVRVHSNT
+1006 NGHEVRVDSNT
-1017 VHYEEQRDDIGHLDL
+1017 VHSEEQRDDIGHLDL

-1039 LLPDKDDK
+1039 LLPDEDGK
-1047 VDQTDCVL
+1047 VNQTDCVL

-1064 NYDAGNLVNGKGN
+1064 NYDAGKLVNGKDN
-1077 QLVGLDSKISW
+1077 QTVGLDSKISW

-1094 GNGHYEYDRGTP
+1094 GSGHYEYDRGNR
-1106 NNCPDKSAYYKLTG
+1106 NNNPDKSAYYKLTG
-1120 TVAYDPIKEN
+1120 TVAYDPIKDKD
-1130 GSIKLYQGQRGDY
+1130 GSIKLYQGQWGDY
-1143 WTPGISAE
+1143 WNPGISAE
-1151 DQAINAYLK
+1151 DEAINAYLK
-1160 ATGSSKTAASLTKK
+1160 ATGSSKTYRDLTTK
-1174 ERDAIVGTYVVQIGT
+1174 ERNAIVGTYVVKIGT

-1215 TRDANTCI
+1215 SRDANTCI

-1238 GYDLMISKLT
+1238 GYDLMISELT

-1276 DFANRLLEL
+1276 DFAKRLLEL

-1290 THKTSESATAYGENT
+1290 TTHKTGEGATAYGENT
-1305 SGGFDGAY
+1305 SGDFDGTY
-1313 TQNKSETVTGSGTGK
+1313 TQKKSETVEGSGTGK
-1328 GHYTTFTEVLKKLFT
+1328 GHYTTFTEVLKKIFS

-1353 KVSYTY
+1353 SVSYTH
-1359 RTTDKVDTTPVS
+1359 RTTDKVNTTPVS

-1406 VTPPVDPDTPDGP
+1406 VTPPETP
-1419 VEDETPDEVMTPETP
+1419 VEDETPDEVVTPETP
-1434 ELPAVQDAA
+1434 ELPPVQDATPDA
-1443 PDEVVLPAEPEL
+1443 PVLPSDAVL
-1455 PAVQDATALPQTGV
+1455 PAVQDALPQTGV

>member
-1 MTNKKLKLAAMSVAL
+1 MSVAL

-32 PDPAEDNAAP
+32 PDSVEDNAAP
-42 QAEPVAESSTPAP
+42 QAEPAP
-55 VAEEGEKQEKVGE
+55 VEGKTAEGEVEGEEEKQE
-68 QEEFFPPPVNE
+68 EFVPPEND
-79 EAKSEEQA
+79 EAKKDDQA

-92 GTKTDDII
+92 GTNTDDII
-100 IDYKPAEKPEEPG
+100 IDYKPAEKPD
-113 ESGKDGETDGS
+113 ESGE
-124 EGSGETDETENPD
+124 SGETDETENPD

-205 TETTGTETTT
+205 TETTGTQTTT

-227 ITDTKKGEEIN
+227 TITDTKKGDKIDLN
-238 LDDELGKDVRPDWK
+238 KELKNKDGEV
-252 TDKDA
+252 DKPTWETKAED
-257 KLGDYTVDKVEPAKD
+257 KLGDYTVKEVEDTKGDP
-272 GNSKT
+272 NSKT
-277 LTLKKTSP
+277 LTLKKTSEP
-285 TEEKEMAAEDIAK
+285 ETKEMSAEDVAK

-323 TLKKEEISTDENG
+323 TLKKEETSTDENG

-434 KVKKMEDSKP
+434 KVKKTENTKP
-444 LTNAQLAERLGEG
+444 LTHAQLADRLGEG

-471 LTFDQ
+471 LNLDQ

-505 SIESAKETAKLE
+505 SIKSAEETAKLE

-526 ARNAGINVETDDFKN
+526 AKKTGINVDSEDFKN

-601 ITGTAYVTGSN
+601 ITGTAYVNGSN

-626 PGSGE
+626 PDSGE
-631 LPSLDGWTIASK
+631 LPSLDGWTVDTN
-643 DPEKGTTT
+643 DPEKGTTI

-659 SPDGTST
+659 SPDGTIT

-722 GIKCVEWT
+722 GIKRVEWT
-730 IDELSESTKTD
+730 IYELSESTKTD

-945 IAKNSTYVANKGSD
+945 IAKSSTYVANKGSD

-992 KLTWWGGYYYYTDA
+992 KSTWWGGYYYYTDA

-1039 LLPDKDDK
+1039 LLPDEDGK
-1047 VDQTDCVL
+1047 VNQTDCVL

-1064 NYDAGNLVNGKGN
+1064 NYDAGKLVNGKDN
-1077 QLVGLDSKISW
+1077 QTVGLDSKISW

-1094 GNGHYEYDRGTP
+1094 GSGHYEYDRGNR
-1106 NNCPDKSAYYKLTG
+1106 NNNPDKSAYYKLTG

-1130 GSIKLYQGQRGDY
+1130 GSIKLYQGQWGDY
-1143 WTPGISAE
+1143 WNPGISAE
-1151 DQAINAYLK
+1151 DEAINAYLK
-1160 ATGSSKTAASLTKK
+1160 ATGSSKTYRDLTTK
-1174 ERDAIVGTYVVQIGT
+1174 ERNAIVGTYVVKIGT

-1215 TRDANTCI
+1215 SRDANTCI

-1238 GYDLMISKLT
+1238 GYDLMISELT

-1255 VGQTESTIKTI
+1255 IGQTESTIKTI

-1276 DFANRLLEL
+1276 DFAKRLLEL

-1290 THKTSESATAYGENT
+1290 TTHKTGEGATAYGENT
-1305 SGGFDGAY
+1305 SGDFDGTY
-1313 TQNKSETVTGSGTGK
+1313 TQKKSETVEASGTGS
-1328 GHYTTFTEVLKKLFT
+1328 GHYTTFTEVLKKIFS

-1353 KVSYTY
+1353 SISYTH
-1359 RTTDKVDTTPVS
+1359 RTTDKVNTTPVS

-1382 DYNYTS
+1382 GYNYTS
-1388 IETRTVTVNG
+1388 IETRKVTVNG

-1419 VEDETPDEVMTPETP
+1419 VEDETPDEVVTPETP
-1434 ELPAVQDAA
+1434 ELPPVQDATPDA
-1443 PDEVVLPAEPEL
+1443 PVLPSDAVL
-1455 PAVQDATALPQTGV
+1455 PAVQDALPQTGV

>member
-1 MTNKKLKLAAMSVAL
+1 M
-16 TACVAAQPMAA
+16 
-27 HAVEG
+27 
-32 PDPAEDNAAP
+32 
-42 QAEPVAESSTPAP
+42 
-55 VAEEGEKQEKVGE
+55 
-68 QEEFFPPPVNE
+68 NE

-92 GTKTDDII
+92 GTKTDDIT
-100 IDYKPAEKPEEPG
+100 IDYKPAAKSEEPG
-113 ESGKDGETDGS
+113 E
-124 EGSGETDETENPD
+124 TDEPETPGD
-137 GTYVKGDVIDNSK
+137 THLKGDVIDNSK
-150 KDEATGK
+150 KNEATGK
-157 DGKIGEATK
+157 DGKIGTATK

-227 ITDTKKGEEIN
+227 ITDTKKGEGIDLN
-238 LDDELGKDVRPDWK
+238 KELGEVRPDWK

-257 KLGDYTVDKVEPAKD
+257 KLGDYTVDKVENSKD
-272 GNSKT
+272 GNSKE
-277 LTLKKTSP
+277 LTLKKTSEP
-285 TEEKEMAAEDIAK
+285 ETKEMSAEDVAK

-323 TLKKEEISTDENG
+323 ILKKEETSTDENG
-336 NTVTRVTYYKITG
+336 NTVTRTTYYEITG
-349 NTVETTTETT
+349 NTVKTTTETT
-359 LVLKVE
+359 LKLKVE
-365 KGTVDVNNEDLTTEI
+365 KGTETKKDQDLSTEA
-380 ELPSITAKNTDET
+380 ELPDSITVKNGKSELKVSKDILEKALDNGGTYTDTDKNITYTVT
-393 KTDVIEISS
+393 KKEESS
-402 EKLGEMLQDEYYNNV
+402 TKLSNE
-417 TGEYVYTE
+417 
-425 NVDGKEYTY
+425 
-434 KVKKMEDSKP
+434 
-444 LTNAQLAERLGEG
+444 QLAKRLGDG
-457 FTGDDNGVYYKGEK
+457 FTYNAADDSISYKGEK
-471 LTFDQ
+471 LTISQND
-476 MEAVRKTLSYTVE
+476 VYRKLLSYDVT
-489 VTEVTKTPGQ
+489 VTETIKNEGQ
-499 VEGGQE
+499 VEGGQA
-505 SIESAKETAKLE
+505 SIDKANNDAKLE

-526 ARNAGINVETDDFKN
+526 AKKTGINVDSEDFKN

-560 ADGNVHTVTLRYNGA
+560 ADGNVHTVTLRYDGA
-575 TVSAPQPGTPDSSKD
+575 TVSAPQPGSSDPSKD
-590 TETRKDVTDNV
+590 TETREDIKDYTV
-601 ITGTAYVTGSN
+601 TGTAYVTGSN

-631 LPSLDGWTIASK
+631 LPSLEGWTFDGI
-643 DPEKGTTT
+643 DTEKGTTT
-651 YKKEDTVT
+651 YKKEETVT

-678 ASLSDTEKEEIAW
+678 ASLSDAEKEEIAW
-691 AELLNQHPEYKNK
+691 KELQNK
-704 DELKAAG
+704 TGKDKATLLQEG
-711 YNINISSMDFS
+711 YSIDIGSMDFS
-722 GIKCVEWT
+722 GIKRVEWT
-730 IDELSESTKTD
+730 IDTLSESTKTD
-741 AKDLNDKLV
+741 TKDLNDKLV

-759 DEKARTITVDGKTY
+759 DENAGTITVDGNIY
-773 DKVTKTN
+773 RNVTKTD

-800 KQAGAPLT
+800 KKAGAPLT

-828 LNADGKTATFTKGNE
+828 LNADGKTATFTKGDE

-860 DVHTSSSVTDIIK
+860 DVHTSSSVTGIIK
-873 DNKDLEKAYDELWKQ
+873 DDKDLEKAYDELWKQ

-893 SKLLPGEEL
+893 SKLQPGEEL
-902 WIGNLEVTDKT
+902 RIGETKIDSTTKK
-913 EKTDIIKYFT
+913 EDIIKYFT
-923 TAISPENMSKDEL
+923 KAISPDNMSKDEL

-967 YSGEKTDEFKSF
+967 YSGEKTGEFKYF

-992 KLTWWGGYYYYTDA
+992 KSTWGWNGYYYYTDA
-1006 NGQEVRVHSNT
+1006 NGHEVRVDSNT
-1017 VHYEEQRDDIGHLDL
+1017 VHSEEQRDDIGHLDL

-1039 LLPDKDDK
+1039 LLPDKDGK

-1064 NYDAGNLVNGKGN
+1064 NYDAGNLVNGKDN
-1077 QLVGLDSKISW
+1077 QTVGLDSKISW

-1094 GNGHYEYDRGTP
+1094 GSGHYEYDRGNR
-1106 NNCPDKSAYYKLTG
+1106 NNNPDKSAYYKLTG

-1130 GSIKLYQGQRGDY
+1130 GSIKLYQGGYDG
-1143 WTPGISAE
+1143 WHWVSAE

-1174 ERDAIVGTYVVQIGT
+1174 ERNAIVGTYVVKIGT
-1189 TGTNSTGESGYQV
+1189 TDTNSTGESGYQV
-1202 YLKSSE
+1202 YLKTSE

-1223 NSTYKRQDGTWGYVG
+1223 NSTYKRQTNSWDYVG

-1248 QVSEGKV
+1248 QVREGKV

-1276 DFANRLLEL
+1276 DFAKRLLEL

-1290 THKTSESATAYGENT
+1290 TTHKTGEGATAYGENT
-1305 SGGFDGAY
+1305 SGGFDGTY
-1313 TQNKSETVTGSGTGK
+1313 TQKKSETVEGSGTGK
-1328 GHYTTFTEVLKKLFT
+1328 GHYTTFTEVLKKIFS

-1353 KVSYTY
+1353 SVSYTH
-1359 RTTDKVDTTPVS
+1359 RTTDKVNTTPVS

-1388 IETRTVTVNG
+1388 IETRKVTVSG
-1398 EETVIVPP
+1398 EETVIV
-1406 VTPPVDPDTPDGP
+1406 PPVDPDTPDGP
-1419 VEDETPDEVMTPETP
+1419 VEDETPDEVVTPETP
-1434 ELPAVQDAA
+1434 ELPPVQDATPDA
-1443 PDEVVLPAEPEL
+1443 PVLPSDAVL

-1483 LTIAGAFASL
+1483 LMVVGAFTSL

>member
-32 PDPAEDNAAP
+32 PDSVEDNAAP
-42 QAEPVAESSTPAP
+42 QAEPAP
-55 VAEEGEKQEKVGE
+55 VEGKTAEGEVEGEEEKQE
-68 QEEFFPPPVNE
+68 EFVPPVND
-79 EAKSEEQA
+79 EAKKDDQA

-92 GTKTDDII
+92 GTNTDDII
-100 IDYKPAEKPEEPG
+100 IDYKPAEKPDESG
-113 ESGKDGETDGS
+113 ESGEDGETDGS

-227 ITDTKKGEEIN
+227 ITDTKKGEEIDLN
-238 LDDELGKDVRPDWK
+238 KELKNKDGEVKKPTWETKAED
-252 TDKDA
+252 
-257 KLGDYTVDKVEPAKD
+257 KLGDYTVKEVEPSED

-277 LTLKKTSP
+277 LTLTKTDDSAP
-285 TEEKEMAAEDIAK
+285 EKEMSAEDIAK
-298 LLDVPEGGVEK
+298 LLDVPEDGVEK
-309 KEELDEEGNPKTTY
+309 KTDDEGNTTY
-323 TLKKEEISTDENG
+323 ILKKEETSTDENG
-336 NTVTRVTYYKITG
+336 NTVTRTTYYEITG
-349 NTVETTTETT
+349 NSVKTTTETT
-359 LVLKVE
+359 LKLKVE
-365 KGTVDVNNEDLTTEI
+365 KGTVDVDDKDLTTKV
-380 ELPSITAKNTDET
+380 ELPSIKDE
-393 KTDVIEISS
+393 S
-402 EKLGEMLQDEYYNNV
+402 
-417 TGEYVYTE
+417 
-425 NVDGKEYTY
+425 GKEILSAKQLNDLLKDQKPGEDGTY
-434 KVKKMEDSKP
+434 KIEKEANGKTYLYTITESTDQGTL
-444 LTNAQLAERLGEG
+444 LTNEQLADRLGDG
-457 FTGDDNGVYYKGEK
+457 FTADDNGVYYKGEK
-471 LTFDQ
+471 LNLDQ

-505 SIESAKETAKLE
+505 SIESAAEAAKLE

-541 QLNTIDPTGKGQ
+541 RLNTIDPTGKGQ

-560 ADGNVHTVTLRYNGA
+560 ADGNVHTVTLRYDGA
-575 TVSAPQPGTPDSSKD
+575 TVSAPQPGSSDPSKD

-626 PGSGE
+626 PDSGE
-631 LPSLDGWTIASK
+631 LPSLDGWTVDSK
-643 DPEKGTTT
+643 DPEKGTTI

-659 SPDGTST
+659 SPDGTIT

-678 ASLSDTEKEEIAW
+678 ASLSDAEKEEIAW
-691 AELLNQHPEYKNK
+691 KALQNK
-704 DELKAAG
+704 TGKDKATLIQEG
-711 YNINISSMDFS
+711 YSIDIGSMDFS
-722 GIKCVEWT
+722 GIKRVEWT
-730 IDELSESTKTD
+730 INELSESTKTD
-741 AKDLNDKLV
+741 AKDLHDKLV

-759 DEKARTITVDGKTY
+759 DEKAGTITVDGKTY

-808 PEEIQTALAGQYSV
+808 PDEIQTALAGQYSV

-828 LNADGKTATFTKGNE
+828 LNADGKTATFTKGDE

-873 DNKDLEKAYDELWKQ
+873 DNKDLEEAYDALWKQ
-888 IQEIQ
+888 IQEIR
-893 SKLLPGEEL
+893 SKLQPGEEL
-902 WIGNLEVTDKT
+902 WIGKT
-913 EKTDIIKYFT
+913 KIDSTTKKEDIIKYFT
-923 TAISPENMSKDEL
+923 KAISPENMSKDEL

-967 YSGEKTDEFKSF
+967 YSGEKTDEFKYF

-992 KLTWWGGYYYYTDA
+992 KSTWLLGGYYYYTDA
-1006 NGQEVRVHSNT
+1006 NGQEVRVDSNT

-1039 LLPDKDDK
+1039 LLPNEDGK

-1055 VSKNLKLEW
+1055 VSKGLKLEW
-1064 NYDAGNLVNGKGN
+1064 NYDAGKLVNGKDN
-1077 QLVGLDSKISW
+1077 QTVGLDSKISW

-1094 GNGHYEYDRGTP
+1094 GSGHYEYDRGNR
-1106 NNCPDKSAYYKLTG
+1106 NNNPDKSAYYKLTG
-1120 TVAYDPIKEN
+1120 TVAYDPIKDKD
-1130 GSIKLYQGQRGDY
+1130 GSIKLYQGQWGDY
-1143 WTPGISAE
+1143 WNPGISAE
-1151 DQAINAYLK
+1151 DEAINAYLK
-1160 ATGSSKTAASLTKK
+1160 ATGSSKTYRDLTTK
-1174 ERDAIVGTYVVQIGT
+1174 ERNAIVGTYVVKIGT
-1189 TGTNSTGESGYQV
+1189 TDTNSTGESGYQV
-1202 YLKSSE
+1202 YLKTSE

-1215 TRDANTCI
+1215 SRDANTCI
-1223 NSTYKRQDGTWGYVG
+1223 NSTYKRQNGTWDYVG

-1290 THKTSESATAYGENT
+1290 THKTGESATAYGENT
-1305 SGGFDGAY
+1305 SGGFNGAY
-1313 TQNKSETVTGSGTGK
+1313 TQDKSETVEGSGTGK
-1328 GHYTTFTEVLKKLFT
+1328 GHYTTFTEVLKKFFT

-1353 KVSYTY
+1353 SVSYTY
-1359 RTTDKVDTTPVS
+1359 RTTDKVNTTPVS

-1382 DYNYTS
+1382 GYNYTS
-1388 IETRTVTVNG
+1388 IETRTVTVDG

-1419 VEDETPDEVMTPETP
+1419 VEDETPDEVVTPETP

-1443 PDEVVLPAEPEL
+1443 PDEAVLPAEPEL

>member
-1 MTNKKLKLAAMSVAL
+1 M
-16 TACVAAQPMAA
+16 
-27 HAVEG
+27 
-32 PDPAEDNAAP
+32 
-42 QAEPVAESSTPAP
+42 
-55 VAEEGEKQEKVGE
+55 
-68 QEEFFPPPVNE
+68 NE

-92 GTKTDDII
+92 GIKTDDIT
-100 IDYKPAEKPEEPG
+100 IDYKPAAKPEEPG
-113 ESGKDGETDGS
+113 E
-124 EGSGETDETENPD
+124 TDEPETPGD
-137 GTYVKGDVIDNSK
+137 THLKGDVIDNSK
-150 KDEATGK
+150 KDEATGE
-157 DGKIGEATK
+157 DGKIGTATK

-257 KLGDYTVDKVEPAKD
+257 KLGDYTVDKVEPAED
-272 GNSKT
+272 GNSKE

-309 KEELDEEGNPKTTY
+309 KTDNEGNTTY
-323 TLKKEEISTDENG
+323 TLKKEETSTDENG
-336 NTVTRVTYYKITG
+336 NTVTRVTYYEITG
-349 NTVETTTETT
+349 NSVKTRTETT
-359 LVLKVE
+359 LKLKVE
-365 KGTVDVNNEDLTTEI
+365 KGTVDVDEKDLTTKV

-402 EKLGEMLQDEYYNNV
+402 EKLGEMLKDEYYNNV

-434 KVKKMEDSKP
+434 KVKKTENTKP
-444 LTNAQLAERLGEG
+444 LTNEQLANRLGEG
-457 FTGDDNGVYYKGEK
+457 FTADANGVYYKGEK
-471 LTFDQ
+471 LNLDQ
-476 MEAVRKTLSYTVE
+476 MEAVRKTLSYTVA
-489 VTEVTKTPGQ
+489 VTEITKNEGQ

-505 SIESAKETAKLE
+505 SIKSAEETAKLE

-526 ARNAGINVETDDFKN
+526 AKKTGINVDSEDFKN

-560 ADGNVHTVTLRYNGA
+560 ADGNVHTVTLCYDGA
-575 TVSAPQPGTPDSSKD
+575 TVSAPEPGSSDPSKN
-590 TETRKDVTDNV
+590 TETREDIKDYTV
-601 ITGTAYVTGSN
+601 TGTAYVTGSN

-631 LPSLDGWTIASK
+631 LPSLEGWTIASK

-651 YKKEDTVT
+651 YKKEETVT

-678 ASLSDTEKEEIAW
+678 ASLTDAEKEEIAW
-691 AELLNQHPEYKNK
+691 KELQNK
-704 DELKAAG
+704 TGRDKATLLQEG
-711 YNINISSMDFS
+711 YSIDIGSMDFS
-722 GIKCVEWT
+722 GIKRVEWT
-730 IDELSESTKTD
+730 IDTLSESTKTD
-741 AKDLNDKLV
+741 TKDLNDKLV

-759 DEKARTITVDGKTY
+759 DENAGTITVDGNIY
-773 DKVTKTN
+773 RNVTKTD

-828 LNADGKTATFTKGNE
+828 LNADGKTATFTKGDE

-860 DVHTSSSVTDIIK
+860 DVHTSSSVTGIIK
-873 DNKDLEKAYDELWKQ
+873 DDKDLEKAYDELWKQ

-893 SKLLPGEEL
+893 SKLQPGEEL
-902 WIGNLEVTDKT
+902 RIGETKIDSTTKK
-913 EKTDIIKYFT
+913 EDIIKYFT
-923 TAISPENMSKDEL
+923 KAISPDDMSKDEL

-945 IAKNSTYVANKGSD
+945 IAKSSTYVANKGSD

-967 YSGEKTDEFKSF
+967 YSGEKTDEFKYF
-979 SKAPDGS
+979 SKAPDDS

-992 KLTWWGGYYYYTDA
+992 KWTWWGGYYYYTDA
-1006 NGQEVRVHSNT
+1006 NGQEVRVDSNT
-1017 VHYEEQRDDIGHLDL
+1017 VHSEEQRDDIGHLDL

-1039 LLPDKDDK
+1039 LLPDEDGK
-1047 VDQTDCVL
+1047 VNQTDCVL

-1064 NYDAGNLVNGKGN
+1064 NYDAGKLVNGKDN
-1077 QLVGLDSKISW
+1077 QTVGLDSKISW

-1094 GNGHYEYDRGTP
+1094 GSGHYEYDRGNR
-1106 NNCPDKSAYYKLTG
+1106 NNNPDKSAYYKLTG

-1130 GSIKLYQGQRGDY
+1130 GSIKLYQGGYDGWY
-1143 WTPGISAE
+1143 WVSAE
-1151 DQAINAYLK
+1151 DQAINAYLE

-1174 ERDAIVGTYVVQIGT
+1174 ERDAIVGTYVVKIGT

-1238 GYDLMISKLT
+1238 GYDLMISELT
-1248 QVSEGKV
+1248 QVREGKV

-1276 DFANRLLEL
+1276 DFAKRLLEL

-1290 THKTSESATAYGENT
+1290 TTHKTGEGATAYGENT
-1305 SGGFDGAY
+1305 SGDFDGTY
-1313 TQNKSETVTGSGTGK
+1313 TQKKSETVEASGTGS
-1328 GHYTTFTEVLKKLFT
+1328 GHYTTFTEVLKKIFS

-1353 KVSYTY
+1353 SVSYTH
-1359 RTTDKVDTTPVS
+1359 RTTDKVNTTPVS

-1382 DYNYTS
+1382 GYNYTS

-1406 VTPPVDPDTPDGP
+1406 VTPPETP
-1419 VEDETPDEVMTPETP
+1419 VEDETPDEVVMTPETP
-1434 ELPAVQDAA
+1434 ELPPVQDAT
-1443 PDEVVLPAEPEL
+1443 PDTPVLPSDAVL
-1455 PAVQDATALPQTGV
+1455 PAVQDALPQTGV

>member
-1 MTNKKLKLAAMSVAL
+1 M
-16 TACVAAQPMAA
+16 
-27 HAVEG
+27 
-32 PDPAEDNAAP
+32 
-42 QAEPVAESSTPAP
+42 
-55 VAEEGEKQEKVGE
+55 
-68 QEEFFPPPVNE
+68 NE

-92 GTKTDDII
+92 GTKTDDIT
-100 IDYKPAEKPEEPG
+100 IDYKPAEKPEQPG
-113 ESGKDGETDGS
+113 KSGEDGEADGS

-157 DGKIGEATK
+157 DGKIGTATK

-194 DEDGNTTITTP
+194 DEDGN
-205 TETTGTETTT
+205 
-215 TTGTGKADSSTT
+215 
-227 ITDTKKGEEIN
+227 
-238 LDDELGKDVRPDWK
+238 
-252 TDKDA
+252 
-257 KLGDYTVDKVEPAKD
+257 
-272 GNSKT
+272 SKT
-277 LTLKKTSP
+277 LTLKKTSEP
-285 TEEKEMAAEDIAK
+285 ETKEMSAEDVAK
-298 LLDVPEGGVEK
+298 LLDVPEDGVEK
-309 KEELDEEGNPKTTY
+309 KTDDEGKTTY
-323 TLKKEEISTDENG
+323 ILKKEETSTDENG

-359 LVLKVE
+359 LKLKVE
-365 KGTVDVNNEDLTTEI
+365 KGTETKKDQDLSTEA
-380 ELPSITAKNTDET
+380 ELPDSITVKNGKSELKVSKDILEKALDNGGTYTDTDKNITYTVT
-393 KTDVIEISS
+393 KKEESS
-402 EKLGEMLQDEYYNNV
+402 TKLSNE
-417 TGEYVYTE
+417 
-425 NVDGKEYTY
+425 
-434 KVKKMEDSKP
+434 
-444 LTNAQLAERLGEG
+444 QLAKRLGDG
-457 FTGDDNGVYYKGEK
+457 FTYNAADDSISYKGEK
-471 LTFDQ
+471 LTISQND
-476 MEAVRKTLSYTVE
+476 VYRKLLSYDVT
-489 VTEVTKTPGQ
+489 VTETIKNEGQ
-499 VEGGQE
+499 VEGGQA
-505 SIESAKETAKLE
+505 SIDKANNDAKLE

-560 ADGNVHTVTLRYNGA
+560 ADGNVHTVTLRYDGA
-575 TVSAPQPGTPDSSKD
+575 TVSAPQPGSSDPRKD
-590 TETRKDVTDNV
+590 TETRKDVTDNTV
-601 ITGTAYVTGSN
+601 TGTAYVTGSN

-643 DPEKGTTT
+643 DPEKGATT
-651 YKKEDTVT
+651 YKKEETVT

-722 GIKCVEWT
+722 GIKRVEWT
-730 IDELSESTKTD
+730 IAELSESTKTD

-759 DEKARTITVDGKTY
+759 DENAGTITVDGNIY
-773 DKVTKTN
+773 RNVTKTD

-902 WIGNLEVTDKT
+902 WIGKT
-913 EKTDIIKYFT
+913 KIDSTTKKEDIIKYFT
-923 TAISPENMSKDEL
+923 KAISPENMSKDEL

-992 KLTWWGGYYYYTDA
+992 KSTWLWYGYYYYTDA
-1006 NGQEVRVHSNT
+1006 NGQEVRVDNNT

-1039 LLPDKDDK
+1039 LLPDEDGK

-1077 QLVGLDSKISW
+1077 QPVGLDSKISW
-1088 DDEGGE
+1088 DDEGGK
-1094 GNGHYEYDRGTP
+1094 GDGHYEYDRGNS

-1151 DQAINAYLK
+1151 DEAINAYLK
-1160 ATGSSKTAASLTKK
+1160 ATGSNKTAASLTKK

-1238 GYDLMISKLT
+1238 GYDLMISELT

-1276 DFANRLLEL
+1276 DFAKRLLEL

-1290 THKTSESATAYGENT
+1290 TTHKTGEGATAYGENT
-1305 SGGFDGAY
+1305 SGDFDGTY
-1313 TQNKSETVTGSGTGK
+1313 TQKKSETVEGSGTGK
-1328 GHYTTFTEVLKKLFT
+1328 GHYTTFTEVLKKIFS

-1353 KVSYTY
+1353 SVSYTH
-1359 RTTDKVDTTPVS
+1359 RTTDKVNTTPVS

-1382 DYNYTS
+1382 GYNYTS

-1406 VTPPVDPDTPDGP
+1406 VTPPVTPPETP
-1419 VEDETPDEVMTPETP
+1419 VEDETPNEVVTPETP
-1434 ELPAVQDAA
+1434 ELPPVQDATPDA
-1443 PDEVVLPAEPEL
+1443 PVLPSDAVL
-1455 PAVQDATALPQTGV
+1455 PAVQDALPQTGV

>member
-32 PDPAEDNAAP
+32 PDSVEDNAAP
-42 QAEPVAESSTPAP
+42 QAEPAP
-55 VAEEGEKQEKVGE
+55 VEGKTAEGEVEGEEEKQE
-68 QEEFFPPPVNE
+68 EFVPPEND
-79 EAKSEEQA
+79 EAKKDDQA

-100 IDYKPAEKPEEPG
+100 IDYKPAEKPEEP
-113 ESGKDGETDGS
+113 
-124 EGSGETDETENPD
+124 GETDETENPD

-194 DEDGNTTITTP
+194 DEDGNTTITTK
-205 TETTGTETTT
+205 TETTGTQTTT
-215 TTGTGKADSSTT
+215 TTGTGEANSNTT

-238 LDDELGKDVRPDWK
+238 LDDELGKDVRPNWS
-252 TDKDA
+252 TDEKA
-257 KLGDYTVDKVEPAKD
+257 KLGGYTVDKVEPAED

-285 TEEKEMAAEDIAK
+285 TETKEMAAEDVAK
-298 LLDVPEGGVEK
+298 LLDVPEDGVEK
-309 KEELDEEGNPKTTY
+309 KTDDEGKTTY
-323 TLKKEEISTDENG
+323 ILKKEETSTDENG

-434 KVKKMEDSKP
+434 KVKKTEDSKP

-476 MEAVRKTLSYTVE
+476 MEAVRKTLSYTVA
-489 VTEVTKTPGQ
+489 VTEITKNEGQ
-499 VEGGQE
+499 VEGGE
-505 SIESAKETAKLE
+505 GSIKSAEETAKLE

-560 ADGNVHTVTLRYNGA
+560 ADGNVHTVTLRYDGA
-575 TVSAPQPGTPDSSKD
+575 TVSAPQPGSSDPRKD

-626 PGSGE
+626 PGSGK
-631 LPSLDGWTIASK
+631 LPSLDGWTVDIN
-643 DPEKGTTT
+643 DPEKGTTI

-659 SPDGTST
+659 LPDGTST

-722 GIKCVEWT
+722 GIKRVEWT

-759 DEKARTITVDGKTY
+759 DEKAGTITVDGKTY

-822 SADSIR
+822 PADSIR
-828 LNADGKTATFTKGNE
+828 LNADGKTATFTKGDE

-945 IAKNSTYVANKGSD
+945 IAKSSTYVANKGSD

-992 KLTWWGGYYYYTDA
+992 KWTRWGGYYYYTDA

-1039 LLPDKDDK
+1039 LLPDKDGN

-1055 VSKNLKLEW
+1055 VSKNLEW

-1077 QLVGLDSKISW
+1077 QPVGLDSKISW
-1088 DDEGGE
+1088 DDEGGK
-1094 GNGHYEYDRGTP
+1094 GNGHYEYDRGNP

-1130 GSIKLYQGQRGDY
+1130 GNIKLYQGGFDDY
-1143 WTPGISAE
+1143 WYWVSAE

-1160 ATGSSKTAASLTKK
+1160 ATGSNKTAASLTKK
-1174 ERDAIVGTYVVQIGT
+1174 ERDAIVGTYVVKIGT

-1202 YLKSSE
+1202 YLKTSE

-1276 DFANRLLEL
+1276 DFAKRLLEL

-1290 THKTSESATAYGENT
+1290 TTHKTGEGATAYGENT
-1305 SGGFDGAY
+1305 SGDFDGTY
-1313 TQNKSETVTGSGTGK
+1313 TQKKSETVEGSGTGK
-1328 GHYTTFTEVLKKLFT
+1328 GHYTTFTEVLKKIFS

-1353 KVSYTY
+1353 SVSYTH
-1359 RTTDKVDTTPVS
+1359 RTTDKVNTTPVS

-1382 DYNYTS
+1382 GYNYTS

-1406 VTPPVDPDTPDGP
+1406 VTPPVTPPETP
-1419 VEDETPDEVMTPETP
+1419 VEDETPNEVVTPETP
-1434 ELPAVQDAA
+1434 ELPPVQDATPDA
-1443 PDEVVLPAEPEL
+1443 PVLPSDAVL
-1455 PAVQDATALPQTGV
+1455 PAVQDALPQTGV

>member
-1 MTNKKLKLAAMSVAL
+1 MLWK
-16 TACVAAQPMAA
+16 
-27 HAVEG
+27 
-32 PDPAEDNAAP
+32 AP
-42 QAEPVAESSTPAP
+42 TLSRITLPRRPNP
-55 VAEEGEKQEKVGE
+55 PLWKVRP
-68 QEEFFPPPVNE
+68 QKARSRAKRKSRRSLPPRVNE

-92 GTKTDDII
+92 GTKTDDIT
-100 IDYKPAEKPEEPG
+100 IDYKPAAKPEEPG
-113 ESGKDGETDGS
+113 KSGEDGEADGS

-205 TETTGTETTT
+205 TETTGTQTTT

-257 KLGDYTVDKVEPAKD
+257 KLGDYTVDKVENSKD
-272 GNSKT
+272 GNSKE
-277 LTLKKTSP
+277 LTLKKTSEP
-285 TEEKEMAAEDIAK
+285 ETKEMSAEDVAK
-298 LLDVPEGGVEK
+298 LLDVPEDGVEK
-309 KEELDEEGNPKTTY
+309 KTDDEGKTTY
-323 TLKKEEISTDENG
+323 ILKKEETSTDENG

-365 KGTVDVNNEDLTTEI
+365 KGTVDVNEKDLTTKV
-380 ELPSITAKNTDET
+380 ELPSIKDE
-393 KTDVIEISS
+393 S
-402 EKLGEMLQDEYYNNV
+402 
-417 TGEYVYTE
+417 
-425 NVDGKEYTY
+425 GKEILSAKQLNDLLKDQKPGEDGTY
-434 KVKKMEDSKP
+434 KIEKEANGKTYLYTITESTDQGTL
-444 LTNAQLAERLGEG
+444 LTNEQLADRLGDG
-457 FTGDDNGVYYKGEK
+457 FTADDNGVYYKGEK
-471 LTFDQ
+471 LNLDQ

-489 VTEVTKTPGQ
+489 VTEVTKTPDQ

-505 SIESAKETAKLE
+505 SIKSAEETAKLE

-526 ARNAGINVETDDFKN
+526 AKKTGINVDSEDFKN

-560 ADGNVHTVTLRYNGA
+560 ADGNVHTVTLRYDGA
-575 TVSAPQPGTPDSSKD
+575 TVSAPQPGSSDPSKD
-590 TETRKDVTDNV
+590 TETRKDVTDNTV
-601 ITGTAYVTGSN
+601 TGTAYVTGSN

-651 YKKEDTVT
+651 YKKEETVT

-678 ASLSDTEKEEIAW
+678 ASLSDAEKEEIAW
-691 AELLNQHPEYKNK
+691 KELQNK
-704 DELKAAG
+704 TGKDKATLLQEG
-711 YNINISSMDFS
+711 YSIDIGSMDFS
-722 GIKCVEWT
+722 GIKRVEWT

-741 AKDLNDKLV
+741 TKDLNDKLV

-759 DEKARTITVDGKTY
+759 DENAGTITVDGNIY
-773 DKVTKTN
+773 RNVTKTD

-800 KQAGAPLT
+800 KKAGAPLT

-828 LNADGKTATFTKGNE
+828 LNADGKTATFTKGDE

-860 DVHTSSSVTDIIK
+860 DVHTSSSVTGIIK
-873 DNKDLEKAYDELWKQ
+873 DDKDLEKAYDELWKQ

-893 SKLLPGEEL
+893 SKLQPGEEL
-902 WIGNLEVTDKT
+902 RIGETKIDSTTKK
-913 EKTDIIKYFT
+913 EDIIKYFT
-923 TAISPENMSKDEL
+923 KAISPDDMSKDEL

-945 IAKNSTYVANKGSD
+945 IAKSSTYVANKGSD

-967 YSGEKTDEFKSF
+967 YSGEKTDEFKYF
-979 SKAPDGS
+979 SKAPDDS

-992 KLTWWGGYYYYTDA
+992 KWTWWGGYYYYTDA

-1017 VHYEEQRDDIGHLDL
+1017 VHSEEQRDDIGHLDL

-1039 LLPDKDDK
+1039 LLPDEDGK
-1047 VDQTDCVL
+1047 VNQTDCVL
-1055 VSKNLKLEW
+1055 VSKDLKLEW

-1077 QLVGLDSKISW
+1077 QTVGLDSKISW

-1094 GNGHYEYDRGTP
+1094 GSGHYEYDRGNR
-1106 NNCPDKSAYYKLTG
+1106 NNNPDKSAYYKLTG

-1130 GSIKLYQGQRGDY
+1130 GSIKLYQGQWGDY
-1143 WTPGISAE
+1143 WNPGISAE
-1151 DQAINAYLK
+1151 DEAINAYLK
-1160 ATGSSKTAASLTKK
+1160 ATGSSKTYRDLTTK
-1174 ERDAIVGTYVVQIGT
+1174 ERNAIVGTYVVKIGT

-1215 TRDANTCI
+1215 SRDANTCI

-1238 GYDLMISKLT
+1238 GYDLMISELT
-1248 QVSEGKV
+1248 QVREGKV

-1276 DFANRLLEL
+1276 DFAKRLLEL

-1290 THKTSESATAYGENT
+1290 TTHKTGEGATAYGENT
-1305 SGGFDGAY
+1305 SGDFDGTY
-1313 TQNKSETVTGSGTGK
+1313 TQKKSETVEGSGTGK
-1328 GHYTTFTEVLKKLFT
+1328 GHYTTFTEVLKKIFS

-1359 RTTDKVDTTPVS
+1359 RTTDKVNTTPVS

-1382 DYNYTS
+1382 GYNYTS
-1388 IETRTVTVNG
+1388 IETRKVTVNG

-1419 VEDETPDEVMTPETP
+1419 VEDETPDEVVTPETP

-1483 LTIAGAFASL
+1483 LTIAGAFTSL

>member
-32 PDPAEDNAAP
+32 PDSVEDNAAP
-42 QAEPVAESSTPAP
+42 QAEPAP
-55 VAEEGEKQEKVGE
+55 VEGKTAEGEAEGEEEKQE
-68 QEEFFPPPVNE
+68 EFVPPVND
-79 EAKSEEQA
+79 EAKKDDQA

-113 ESGKDGETDGS
+113 E
-124 EGSGETDETENPD
+124 TDETENPD

-150 KDEATGK
+150 KDEATGE
-157 DGKIGEATK
+157 DGKIGKATK

-194 DEDGNTTITTP
+194 DEDGNTTITTK
-205 TETTGTETTT
+205 TETTGTQTTT
-215 TTGTGKADSSTT
+215 TTGTGEANSNTT

-238 LDDELGKDVRPDWK
+238 LDDELGKDVRPNWS
-252 TDKDA
+252 TDEKA
-257 KLGDYTVDKVEPAKD
+257 KLGGYTVDKVEPAED

-277 LTLKKTSP
+277 LTLKKTSEP
-285 TEEKEMAAEDIAK
+285 ETKKMSAEDVAK

-309 KEELDEEGNPKTTY
+309 KTDDEGNTTY
-323 TLKKEEISTDENG
+323 TLKKEETSTDENG
-336 NTVTRVTYYKITG
+336 NTVTRVTYYEITG
-349 NTVETTTETT
+349 TSVKTRTETT

-365 KGTVDVNNEDLTTEI
+365 KGTVDVDEKDLTTEI
-380 ELPSITAKNTDET
+380 KLPSITAKNTDET
-393 KTDVIEISS
+393 KMDVIEISS
-402 EKLGEMLQDEYYNNV
+402 EKLGEMLKDEYYNND

-425 NVDGKEYTY
+425 TDANGKEYTY
-434 KVKKMEDSKP
+434 KVKKTEDTKQ
-444 LTNAQLAERLGEG
+444 LTNKQLADRLGEG

-476 MEAVRKTLSYTVE
+476 KEAVRKTLSYTVE

-505 SIESAKETAKLE
+505 SIKSAEETAKLE

-560 ADGNVHTVTLRYNGA
+560 ADGNVHTVTLRYDGA
-575 TVSAPQPGTPDSSKD
+575 TVSAPQPGTPDSSKG

-601 ITGTAYVTGSN
+601 ITGTAYVNGSN

-659 SPDGTST
+659 SPDGTIT

-722 GIKCVEWT
+722 GIKRVEWT

-759 DEKARTITVDGKTY
+759 DEKAGTITVDGKTY

-822 SADSIR
+822 PADSIR
-828 LNADGKTATFTKGNE
+828 LNADGKTATFTKGDE

-945 IAKNSTYVANKGSD
+945 IAKSSTYVANKGSD

-992 KLTWWGGYYYYTDA
+992 KWTRWGGYYYYTDA

-1039 LLPDKDDK
+1039 LLPDKDGN

-1055 VSKNLKLEW
+1055 VSKNLEW

-1077 QLVGLDSKISW
+1077 QPVGLDSKISW
-1088 DDEGGE
+1088 DDEGGK
-1094 GNGHYEYDRGTP
+1094 GNGHYEYDRGNP

-1130 GSIKLYQGQRGDY
+1130 GSIKLYQGGYDGWY
-1143 WTPGISAE
+1143 WVSAE
-1151 DQAINAYLK
+1151 DQAINAYLE
-1160 ATGSSKTAASLTKK
+1160 ATGSNKTAANLSKK
-1174 ERDAIVGTYVVQIGT
+1174 ERDAIVGTYVVKIGT
-1189 TGTNSTGESGYQV
+1189 TDTNSTGKSGYQV
-1202 YLKSSE
+1202 YLKTSE

-1215 TRDANTCI
+1215 SRDANTCI
-1223 NSTYKRQDGTWGYVG
+1223 NSTYKRQTNSWDYVG

-1305 SGGFDGAY
+1305 SGGFNGAY
-1313 TQNKSETVTGSGTGK
+1313 TQDKSETVTGSGTGK

-1353 KVSYTY
+1353 KVSYTH
-1359 RTTDKVDTTPVS
+1359 RTTDYVDTEAVAKTA
-1371 KETVTTTDAHV
+1371 TTTTDAHV

-1406 VTPPVDPDTPDGP
+1406 VTPPDGP
-1419 VEDETPDEVMTPETP
+1419 VEDENPDEVVTPETP
-1434 ELPAVQDAA
+1434 ELPPVQDATPDDAA
-1443 PDEVVLPAEPEL
+1443 PETPVLPSDAVL
-1455 PAVQDATALPQTGV
+1455 PAVQDALPQTGV

>member
-32 PDPAEDNAAP
+32 PDSVEDNAAP
-42 QAEPVAESSTPAP
+42 QAEPAP
-55 VAEEGEKQEKVGE
+55 VEGKTAEGEVEVEGEEEKQE
-68 QEEFFPPPVNE
+68 EFVPPVND
-79 EAKSEEQA
+79 EAKKDDQA

-113 ESGKDGETDGS
+113 KSGEDGEAASS

-205 TETTGTETTT
+205 TETTGTQTTT

-238 LDDELGKDVRPDWK
+238 LDDELGKDVRPDWS

-257 KLGDYTVDKVEPAKD
+257 KLGDYTVNKVEPAKD

-277 LTLKKTSP
+277 LTLKKTSESE
-285 TEEKEMAAEDIAK
+285 TKEMSAEDVAK
-298 LLDVPEGGVEK
+298 LLDVPEDGVEK
-309 KEELDEEGNPKTTY
+309 KTDDEGKTTY
-323 TLKKEEISTDENG
+323 ILKKEETSTDENG
-336 NTVTRVTYYKITG
+336 NTVTRVTYYEITG
-349 NTVETTTETT
+349 NSVKTTTETT
-359 LVLKVE
+359 LKLKVE
-365 KGTVDVNNEDLTTEI
+365 KGTVDVDEKDLTTEI

-402 EKLGEMLQDEYYNNV
+402 EKLGEMLKDEYYNND

-425 NVDGKEYTY
+425 TDANGKEYTY
-434 KVKKMEDSKP
+434 KVKKAEDTKQ
-444 LTNAQLAERLGEG
+444 LTNKQLADRLGKG
-457 FTGDDNGVYYKGEK
+457 FTADDNGVYYNGEK

-476 MEAVRKTLSYTVE
+476 MDAVRKTLSYTVA

-505 SIESAKETAKLE
+505 SIKSAEETAKLE

-526 ARNAGINVETDDFKN
+526 AKKTGINVDSEDFKN

-560 ADGNVHTVTLRYNGA
+560 ADGNVHTVTLRYDGA

-601 ITGTAYVTGSN
+601 ITGTAYVNGSN

-651 YKKEDTVT
+651 YKKEETAT

-678 ASLSDTEKEEIAW
+678 ASLSDAEKEEIAW
-691 AELLNQHPEYKNK
+691 NELQNK
-704 DELKAAG
+704 TGKDKATLLQEG
-711 YNINISSMDFS
+711 YSIDIGSMDFS
-722 GIKCVEWT
+722 GIKRVEWT

-741 AKDLNDKLV
+741 TKDLNDKLV

-759 DEKARTITVDGKTY
+759 DEKAGTITVDGKTY
-773 DKVTKTN
+773 DKVTKTD

-828 LNADGKTATFTKGNE
+828 LNADGKTATFTKGDE

-873 DNKDLEKAYDELWKQ
+873 DNKDLEEAYDALWKQ
-888 IQEIQ
+888 IQEIR
-893 SKLLPGEEL
+893 SKLQPGEEL
-902 WIGNLEVTDKT
+902 WIGKT
-913 EKTDIIKYFT
+913 KIDSTTKKEDIIKYFT
-923 TAISPENMSKDEL
+923 KAISPENMSKDEL

-967 YSGEKTDEFKSF
+967 YSGEKTDEFKYF

-992 KLTWWGGYYYYTDA
+992 KSTWLLGGYYYYTDA
-1006 NGQEVRVHSNT
+1006 NGQEVRVDSNT

-1039 LLPDKDDK
+1039 LLPSEDGK

-1055 VSKNLKLEW
+1055 VSKGLKLEW
-1064 NYDAGNLVNGKGN
+1064 NYDAGKLVNGKDN
-1077 QLVGLDSKISW
+1077 QTVGLDSKISW
-1088 DDEGGE
+1088 DDEGGK
-1094 GNGHYEYDRGTP
+1094 GSGHYEYDRGDP
-1106 NNCPDKSAYYKLTG
+1106 NKNPDKSAYYKLTG

-1130 GSIKLYQGQRGDY
+1130 GNIKLYQGQRGDY
-1143 WTPGISAE
+1143 WNPGISAE
-1151 DQAINAYLK
+1151 DEAINAYLK
-1160 ATGSSKTAASLTKK
+1160 ATGSSKTYRDLTTK
-1174 ERDAIVGTYVVQIGT
+1174 ERNAIVGTYVVKIGT
-1189 TGTNSTGESGYQV
+1189 TDTNSTGESGYQV
-1202 YLKSSE
+1202 YLKTSE

-1215 TRDANTCI
+1215 SRDANTCI

-1276 DFANRLLEL
+1276 DFAKRLLEL

-1290 THKTSESATAYGENT
+1290 TTHKTGEGATAYGENT
-1305 SGGFDGAY
+1305 SGDFDGTY
-1313 TQNKSETVTGSGTGK
+1313 TQKKSETVEGSGTGK
-1328 GHYTTFTEVLKKLFT
+1328 GHYTTFTEVLKKIFS

-1353 KVSYTY
+1353 SVSYTH
-1359 RTTDKVDTTPVS
+1359 RTTDKVNTTPVS

-1382 DYNYTS
+1382 GYNYTS

-1406 VTPPVDPDTPDGP
+1406 VTPPVTPPETP
-1419 VEDETPDEVMTPETP
+1419 VEDETPNEVVTPETP
-1434 ELPAVQDAA
+1434 ELPPVQDATPDA
-1443 PDEVVLPAEPEL
+1443 PVLPSDAVL
-1455 PAVQDATALPQTGV
+1455 PAVQDALPQTGV

>member
-32 PDPAEDNAAP
+32 PDSVEDNAAP

-68 QEEFFPPPVNE
+68 QEEFTPPVNE
-79 EAKSEEQA
+79 EAKKDDQA

-113 ESGKDGETDGS
+113 KSGEDGEADGS

-227 ITDTKKGEEIN
+227 ITDTKKGEEIDLN
-238 LDDELGKDVRPDWK
+238 KELGEVRPDWK

-257 KLGDYTVDKVEPAKD
+257 TLGDYTVKEVEPSED
-272 GNSKT
+272 GNSKE

-309 KEELDEEGNPKTTY
+309 KTDDEGNTTY
-323 TLKKEEISTDENG
+323 TLKKEETSTDENG
-336 NTVTRVTYYKITG
+336 NTVTRTTYYEITG
-349 NTVETTTETT
+349 TSVKTRTETT
-359 LVLKVE
+359 LKLKVE
-365 KGTVDVNNEDLTTEI
+365 KGTETKKDQDLSTEA
-380 ELPSITAKNTDET
+380 ELPDSITVKNGKSELKVSKDILEKALDNGGTYTDTDKNITYTVT
-393 KTDVIEISS
+393 KKEESS
-402 EKLGEMLQDEYYNNV
+402 TKLSNE
-417 TGEYVYTE
+417 
-425 NVDGKEYTY
+425 
-434 KVKKMEDSKP
+434 
-444 LTNAQLAERLGEG
+444 QLAKRLGDG
-457 FTGDDNGVYYKGEK
+457 FTYNAADDSISYKGEK
-471 LTFDQ
+471 LTISQND
-476 MEAVRKTLSYTVE
+476 VYRKLLSYDVT
-489 VTEVTKTPGQ
+489 VTETIKNEGQ
-499 VEGGQE
+499 VEGGQA
-505 SIESAKETAKLE
+505 SIDKANNDAKLE

-526 ARNAGINVETDDFKN
+526 AKKTGINVDSEDFKN

-560 ADGNVHTVTLRYNGA
+560 ADGNVHTVTLRYDGA
-575 TVSAPQPGTPDSSKD
+575 TVSAPQPGSSDPSKD
-590 TETRKDVTDNV
+590 TETREDIKDYTV
-601 ITGTAYVTGSN
+601 TGTAYVTGSN

-631 LPSLDGWTIASK
+631 LPSLEGWTFDGI
-643 DPEKGTTT
+643 DTEKGTTT
-651 YKKEDTVT
+651 YKKEETVT

-678 ASLSDTEKEEIAW
+678 ASLSDAEKEEIAW
-691 AELLNQHPEYKNK
+691 KELQNK
-704 DELKAAG
+704 TGKDKATLLQEG
-711 YNINISSMDFS
+711 YSIDIGSMDFS
-722 GIKCVEWT
+722 GIKRVEWT
-730 IDELSESTKTD
+730 IDTLSESTKTD
-741 AKDLNDKLV
+741 TKDLNDKLV

-759 DEKARTITVDGKTY
+759 DENAGTITVDGNIY
-773 DKVTKTN
+773 RNVTKTD

-800 KQAGAPLT
+800 KKAGAPLT

-828 LNADGKTATFTKGNE
+828 LNADGKTATFTKGDE

-860 DVHTSSSVTDIIK
+860 DVHTSSSVTGIIK
-873 DNKDLEKAYDELWKQ
+873 DDKDLEKAYDELWKQ

-893 SKLLPGEEL
+893 SKLQPGEEL
-902 WIGNLEVTDKT
+902 RIGETKIDSTTKK
-913 EKTDIIKYFT
+913 EDIIKYFT
-923 TAISPENMSKDEL
+923 KAISPDNMSKDEL

-967 YSGEKTDEFKSF
+967 YSGEKTGEFKYF

-992 KLTWWGGYYYYTDA
+992 KSTWGWNGYYYYTDA
-1006 NGQEVRVHSNT
+1006 NGHEVRVDSNT
-1017 VHYEEQRDDIGHLDL
+1017 VHSEEQRDDIGHLDL

-1039 LLPDKDDK
+1039 LLPDEDGK
-1047 VDQTDCVL
+1047 VNQTDCVL

-1064 NYDAGNLVNGKGN
+1064 NYDAGKLVNGKDN
-1077 QLVGLDSKISW
+1077 QTVGLDSKISW

-1094 GNGHYEYDRGTP
+1094 GDGHYEYDRGNP
-1106 NNCPDKSAYYKLTG
+1106 NKNPDKSAYYKLTG
-1120 TVAYDPIKEN
+1120 TVAYDPIKDKD
-1130 GSIKLYQGQRGDY
+1130 GSIKLYQGQWGDY
-1143 WTPGISAE
+1143 WNPGISAE
-1151 DQAINAYLK
+1151 DEAINAYLK
-1160 ATGSSKTAASLTKK
+1160 ATGSSKTYRDLTTK
-1174 ERDAIVGTYVVQIGT
+1174 ERNAIVGTYVVKIGT

-1215 TRDANTCI
+1215 SRDANTCI

-1238 GYDLMISKLT
+1238 GYDLMISELT
-1248 QVSEGKV
+1248 QVREGKV

-1276 DFANRLLEL
+1276 DFAKRLLEL

-1290 THKTSESATAYGENT
+1290 TTHKTGEGATAYGENT
-1305 SGGFDGAY
+1305 SGDFDGTY
-1313 TQNKSETVTGSGTGK
+1313 TQKKSETVEGSGTGK
-1328 GHYTTFTEVLKKLFT
+1328 GHYTTFTEVLKKIFS

-1353 KVSYTY
+1353 SVSYTH
-1359 RTTDKVDTTPVS
+1359 RTTDKVNTTPVS

-1382 DYNYTS
+1382 GYNYTS

-1406 VTPPVDPDTPDGP
+1406 VTPPETP
-1419 VEDETPDEVMTPETP
+1419 VEDETPDEVVTPETP
-1434 ELPAVQDAA
+1434 ELPPVQDATPDA
-1443 PDEVVLPAEPEL
+1443 PVLPSDAVL
-1455 PAVQDATALPQTGV
+1455 PAVQDALPQTGV

>member
-1 MTNKKLKLAAMSVAL
+1 M
-16 TACVAAQPMAA
+16 
-27 HAVEG
+27 
-32 PDPAEDNAAP
+32 
-42 QAEPVAESSTPAP
+42 
-55 VAEEGEKQEKVGE
+55 
-68 QEEFFPPPVNE
+68 NE

-92 GTKTDDII
+92 GIKTDDIT
-100 IDYKPAEKPEEPG
+100 IDYKPAAKPEEPG
-113 ESGKDGETDGS
+113 E
-124 EGSGETDETENPD
+124 TDEPETPGD
-137 GTYVKGDVIDNSK
+137 THLKGDVIDNSK
-150 KDEATGK
+150 KDEATGE
-157 DGKIGEATK
+157 DGKIGTATK

-257 KLGDYTVDKVEPAKD
+257 KLGDYTVDKVEPAED
-272 GNSKT
+272 GNSKE

-309 KEELDEEGNPKTTY
+309 KTDNEGNTTY
-323 TLKKEEISTDENG
+323 TLKKEETSTDENG
-336 NTVTRVTYYKITG
+336 NTVTRVTYYEITG
-349 NTVETTTETT
+349 NSVKTRTETT
-359 LVLKVE
+359 LKLKVE
-365 KGTVDVNNEDLTTEI
+365 KGTVDVDEKDLTTKV

-402 EKLGEMLQDEYYNNV
+402 EKLGEMLKDEYYNNV

-434 KVKKMEDSKP
+434 KVKKTENTKP
-444 LTNAQLAERLGEG
+444 LTNEQLANRLGEG
-457 FTGDDNGVYYKGEK
+457 FTADANGVYYKGEK
-471 LTFDQ
+471 LNLDQ
-476 MEAVRKTLSYTVE
+476 MEAVRKTLSYTVA
-489 VTEVTKTPGQ
+489 VTEITKNEGQ

-505 SIESAKETAKLE
+505 SIKSAEETAKLE

-526 ARNAGINVETDDFKN
+526 AKKTGINVDSEDFKN

-560 ADGNVHTVTLRYNGA
+560 VDGNVHTVTLRYDGA
-575 TVSAPQPGTPDSSKD
+575 TVSAPQPGSSDPSKN
-590 TETRKDVTDNV
+590 TETREDVKDNTV
-601 ITGTAYVTGSN
+601 TGTAYVTGSN

-626 PGSGE
+626 PGSGK

-651 YKKEDTVT
+651 YKKEETVT

-678 ASLSDTEKEEIAW
+678 ASLTDTEKEEIAW
-691 AELLNQHPEYKNK
+691 KELQNK
-704 DELKAAG
+704 TGKDKATLLQEG
-711 YNINISSMDFS
+711 YSIDIGSMDFS
-722 GIKCVEWT
+722 GIKRVEWT
-730 IDELSESTKTD
+730 IDTLSESTKTD
-741 AKDLNDKLV
+741 TKDLNDKLV

-759 DEKARTITVDGKTY
+759 DENAGTITVDGNIY
-773 DKVTKTN
+773 RNVTKTN

-800 KQAGAPLT
+800 KKAGAPLT

-828 LNADGKTATFTKGNE
+828 LNADGKTATFTKGDE

-860 DVHTSSSVTDIIK
+860 DVHTSSSVTGIIK
-873 DNKDLEKAYDELWKQ
+873 DDKDLEKAYDELWKQ

-893 SKLLPGEEL
+893 SKLQPGEEL
-902 WIGNLEVTDKT
+902 RIGETKIDSTTKK
-913 EKTDIIKYFT
+913 EDIIKYFT
-923 TAISPENMSKDEL
+923 KAISPDNMSKDEL

-945 IAKNSTYVANKGSD
+945 IAKSSTYVANKGSD

-967 YSGEKTDEFKSF
+967 YSGEKTGEFKYF

-992 KLTWWGGYYYYTDA
+992 KSTWGWNGYYYYTDA

-1017 VHYEEQRDDIGHLDL
+1017 VHSEEQRDDIGHLDL

-1039 LLPDKDDK
+1039 LLPDEDGK
-1047 VDQTDCVL
+1047 VNQTDCVL

-1077 QLVGLDSKISW
+1077 QTVGLDSKISW
-1088 DDEGGE
+1088 DDEGGK
-1094 GNGHYEYDRGTP
+1094 GSGHYEYDRGDP
-1106 NNCPDKSAYYKLTG
+1106 NKNPDKSAYYKLTG

-1130 GSIKLYQGQRGDY
+1130 GSIKLYQGGYDG
-1143 WTPGISAE
+1143 WHWVSAE

-1160 ATGSSKTAASLTKK
+1160 ETGSNKTAASLTKK
-1174 ERDAIVGTYVVQIGT
+1174 ERDAIVGTYVVKIGT

-1238 GYDLMISKLT
+1238 GYDLMISELT
-1248 QVSEGKV
+1248 QVREGKV

-1276 DFANRLLEL
+1276 DFAKHLLEL

-1290 THKTSESATAYGENT
+1290 TTHKTGEGATAYGENT
-1305 SGGFDGAY
+1305 SGGFDGTY
-1313 TQNKSETVTGSGTGK
+1313 TQKKSETVEGSGTGK
-1328 GHYTTFTEVLKKLFT
+1328 GHYTTFTEVLKKIFS

-1353 KVSYTY
+1353 SVSYTH
-1359 RTTDKVDTTPVS
+1359 RTTDKVNTTPVS

-1382 DYNYTS
+1382 GYNYTS

-1419 VEDETPDEVMTPETP
+1419 VEDETPDEVVTPETP
-1434 ELPAVQDAA
+1434 ELPPVQDATPDA
-1443 PDEVVLPAEPEL
+1443 PVLPSDAVL
-1455 PAVQDATALPQTGV
+1455 PAVQDALPQTGV

-1483 LTIAGAFASL
+1483 LMVVGAFTSL

>member
-1 MTNKKLKLAAMSVAL
+1 MN
-16 TACVAAQPMAA
+16 
-27 HAVEG
+27 
-32 PDPAEDNAAP
+32 D
-42 QAEPVAESSTPAP
+42 
-55 VAEEGEKQEKVGE
+55 
-68 QEEFFPPPVNE
+68 
-79 EAKSEEQA
+79 EAKKDDQA

-92 GTKTDDII
+92 GTKTDDIT
-100 IDYKPAEKPEEPG
+100 IDYKPAEKPEEP
-113 ESGKDGETDGS
+113 
-124 EGSGETDETENPD
+124 GETDETENPD

-205 TETTGTETTT
+205 TETTGTQTTT
-215 TTGTGKADSSTT
+215 TTGTGEADSSTT

-257 KLGDYTVDKVEPAKD
+257 KLGGYTVDKVEPAKD

-298 LLDVPEGGVEK
+298 LLDVPEDGVEK
-309 KEELDEEGNPKTTY
+309 KTDDEGKTTY
-323 TLKKEEISTDENG
+323 ILKKEETSTDENG

-434 KVKKMEDSKP
+434 KVKKTEDSKP

-505 SIESAKETAKLE
+505 SIKSAEETAKLE

-526 ARNAGINVETDDFKN
+526 AKKTGINVDSEDFKN

-560 ADGNVHTVTLRYNGA
+560 ADGNVHTVTLCYDGA
-575 TVSAPQPGTPDSSKD
+575 TVSAPEPSSSDPSKN
-590 TETRKDVTDNV
+590 TETREDIKDYTV
-601 ITGTAYVTGSN
+601 TGTAYVTGSN

-631 LPSLDGWTIASK
+631 LPSLEGWTFDGI
-643 DPEKGTTT
+643 DTEKGTTT
-651 YKKEDTVT
+651 YKKEETVT

-666 KITRTCTITESS
+666 KIIRTCTITESS
-678 ASLSDTEKEEIAW
+678 ASLSDAEKADIAW
-691 AELLNQHPEYKNK
+691 AELLKQHPEYKNE

-711 YNINISSMDFS
+711 YNIDIGSMDFS
-722 GIKCVEWT
+722 GIKRVEWT
-730 IDELSESTKTD
+730 IGTLSESTKTD
-741 AKDLNDKLV
+741 TKDLNDKLV

-759 DEKARTITVDGKTY
+759 DEKAGTITVDGDIY
-773 DKVTKTN
+773 RNVTKTN

-828 LNADGKTATFTKGNE
+828 LNADGKTATFTKGDE

-893 SKLLPGEEL
+893 SKLQPGEEL

-992 KLTWWGGYYYYTDA
+992 KSTWWGGYYYYTDA

-1077 QLVGLDSKISW
+1077 QPVGLDSKISW

-1094 GNGHYEYDRGTP
+1094 GDGHYEYDRGNP

-1130 GSIKLYQGQRGDY
+1130 GNIKLYQGGFDDY
-1143 WTPGISAE
+1143 WYWVSAE

-1160 ATGSSKTAASLTKK
+1160 ATGSNKTAASLTKK
-1174 ERDAIVGTYVVQIGT
+1174 ERDAIVGTYVVKIGT

-1202 YLKSSE
+1202 YLKTSE

-1290 THKTSESATAYGENT
+1290 THKTSERATAYGENT
-1305 SGGFDGAY
+1305 SGGFNGAY
-1313 TQNKSETVTGSGTGK
+1313 TQDKSEAVTGSGTGK
-1328 GHYTTFTEVLKKLFT
+1328 GHYTTFTEVLKKLFSGKGETSYDT
-1343 GSGSKEHDEG
+1343 GS
-1353 KVSYTY
+1353 VSYSY
-1359 RTTDKVDTTPVS
+1359 RTPDEVITSAVS
-1371 KETVTTTDAHV
+1371 KTTKTTTDAHV
-1382 DYNYTS
+1382 DYNYAS

-1406 VTPPVDPDTPDGP
+1406 VTPPETP
-1419 VEDETPDEVMTPETP
+1419 VEDETPDEVVTPETP
-1434 ELPAVQDAA
+1434 ELPPVQDATPDDAA
-1443 PDEVVLPAEPEL
+1443 PETPVLPSDAVL
-1455 PAVQDATALPQTGV
+1455 PAVQDALPQTGV

>member
-1 MTNKKLKLAAMSVAL
+1 M
-16 TACVAAQPMAA
+16 
-27 HAVEG
+27 
-32 PDPAEDNAAP
+32 
-42 QAEPVAESSTPAP
+42 
-55 VAEEGEKQEKVGE
+55 
-68 QEEFFPPPVNE
+68 NE
-79 EAKSEEQA
+79 EAKKDDQA

-100 IDYKPAEKPEEPG
+100 IDYKPAEKPKEPG
-113 ESGKDGETDGS
+113 KSGEDGEADGS

-181 DAEVKKGDPVVGK
+181 DAEVKKGESVVGK

-205 TETTGTETTT
+205 TETTGTQTTT

-257 KLGDYTVDKVEPAKD
+257 KLGGYTVDKVEPAED
-272 GNSKT
+272 GNSKE

-309 KEELDEEGNPKTTY
+309 KTDDEGNTTY
-323 TLKKEEISTDENG
+323 TLKKEETSTDENG
-336 NTVTRVTYYKITG
+336 NTVTRVTYYEITG
-349 NTVETTTETT
+349 NSVKTTTETT
-359 LVLKVE
+359 LKLKVE
-365 KGTVDVNNEDLTTEI
+365 KGTETKKDQDLSTEA
-380 ELPSITAKNTDET
+380 ELPDSITVKNGKSELKVSKDILEKALDNGGTYTDTDKNITYTVT
-393 KTDVIEISS
+393 KKEESS
-402 EKLGEMLQDEYYNNV
+402 TKLSNE
-417 TGEYVYTE
+417 
-425 NVDGKEYTY
+425 
-434 KVKKMEDSKP
+434 
-444 LTNAQLAERLGEG
+444 QLAKRLGDG
-457 FTGDDNGVYYKGEK
+457 FTYNAADDSISYKGEK
-471 LTFDQ
+471 LTISQND
-476 MEAVRKTLSYTVE
+476 VYRKLLSYDVT
-489 VTEVTKTPGQ
+489 VTETIKNEGQ
-499 VEGGQE
+499 VEGGQA
-505 SIESAKETAKLE
+505 SIDKANNDAKLE

-526 ARNAGINVETDDFKN
+526 AKKTGINVDSEDFKN

-575 TVSAPQPGTPDSSKD
+575 TVSTDPGTPDSSKD
-590 TETRKDVTDNV
+590 TETREDVKDYTV
-601 ITGTAYVTGSN
+601 TGTAYVTGSN

-651 YKKEDTVT
+651 YKKEETVT

-678 ASLSDTEKEEIAW
+678 ASLTDAEKEEIAW
-691 AELLNQHPEYKNK
+691 KELQNK
-704 DELKAAG
+704 TGKDKATLLQEG
-711 YNINISSMDFS
+711 YSIDIGSMDFS
-722 GIKCVEWT
+722 GIKRVEWT
-730 IDELSESTKTD
+730 IDTLSESTKTD
-741 AKDLNDKLV
+741 TKDLNDKLV

-759 DEKARTITVDGKTY
+759 DENAGTITVDGNIY
-773 DKVTKTN
+773 RNVTKTD

-808 PEEIQTALAGQYSV
+808 PDEIQTALAGQYSV

-828 LNADGKTATFTKGNE
+828 LNADGKTATFTKGDE

-860 DVHTSSSVTDIIK
+860 DVHTSSSVTGIIK
-873 DNKDLEKAYDELWKQ
+873 DDKDLEKAYDELWKQ

-893 SKLLPGEEL
+893 SKLQPGEEL
-902 WIGNLEVTDKT
+902 RIGETKIDSTTKK
-913 EKTDIIKYFT
+913 EDIIKYFT
-923 TAISPENMSKDEL
+923 KAISPDNMSKDEL

-967 YSGEKTDEFKSF
+967 YSGEKTGEFKYF

-992 KLTWWGGYYYYTDA
+992 KSTWGWNGYYYYTDA

-1017 VHYEEQRDDIGHLDL
+1017 VHSEEQRDDIGHLDL

-1039 LLPDKDDK
+1039 LLPDEDGK
-1047 VDQTDCVL
+1047 VNQTDCVL

-1064 NYDAGNLVNGKGN
+1064 NYDAGKLVNGKDN
-1077 QLVGLDSKISW
+1077 QTVGLDSKISW

-1094 GNGHYEYDRGTP
+1094 GSGHYEYDRGNR
-1106 NNCPDKSAYYKLTG
+1106 NNNPDKSAYYKLTG

-1130 GSIKLYQGQRGDY
+1130 GSIKLYQGGYDGWY
-1143 WTPGISAE
+1143 WVSAE
-1151 DQAINAYLK
+1151 DQAINAYLE

-1255 VGQTESTIKTI
+1255 IGQTESTIKTI

-1276 DFANRLLEL
+1276 DFAKRLLEL

-1290 THKTSESATAYGENT
+1290 TTHKTGEGATAYGENT
-1305 SGGFDGAY
+1305 SGDFDGTY
-1313 TQNKSETVTGSGTGK
+1313 TQKKSETVEGSGTGK
-1328 GHYTTFTEVLKKLFT
+1328 GHYTTFTEVLKKIFS

-1359 RTTDKVDTTPVS
+1359 RTTDKVNTTPVS

-1382 DYNYTS
+1382 GYNYTS
-1388 IETRTVTVNG
+1388 IETRKVTVNG

-1419 VEDETPDEVMTPETP
+1419 VEDETPDEVVTPETP
-1434 ELPAVQDAA
+1434 ELPPVQDATPDA
-1443 PDEVVLPAEPEL
+1443 PVLPSDAVL
-1455 PAVQDATALPQTGV
+1455 PAVQDALPQTGV

-1483 LTIAGAFASL
+1483 LMVVGAFTSL

>member
-32 PDPAEDNAAP
+32 PDSVEDNAAP
-42 QAEPVAESSTPAP
+42 QAEPVAESPTPAP
-55 VAEEGEKQEKVGE
+55 VAEEGEKQEEAGE
-68 QEEFFPPPVNE
+68 QEEFVPPVND
-79 EAKSEEQA
+79 EAKKDDQA

-92 GTKTDDII
+92 GTKTDDIT
-100 IDYKPAEKPEEPG
+100 IDYKPAEKPEEP
-113 ESGKDGETDGS
+113 
-124 EGSGETDETENPD
+124 GETDETENPD

-257 KLGDYTVDKVEPAKD
+257 KLGDYTVDKVEPAED
-272 GNSKT
+272 GNSKE

-309 KEELDEEGNPKTTY
+309 KTDNEGNTTY
-323 TLKKEEISTDENG
+323 TLKKEETSTDENG
-336 NTVTRVTYYKITG
+336 NTVTRVTYYEITG
-349 NTVETTTETT
+349 NSVKTRTETT
-359 LVLKVE
+359 LKLKVE
-365 KGTVDVNNEDLTTEI
+365 KGTVDVDEKDLTTKV

-402 EKLGEMLQDEYYNNV
+402 EKLGEMLKDEYYNNV

-434 KVKKMEDSKP
+434 KVKKTENTKP
-444 LTNAQLAERLGEG
+444 LTNEQLANRLGEG
-457 FTGDDNGVYYKGEK
+457 FTADANGVYYKGEK
-471 LTFDQ
+471 LNLDQ
-476 MEAVRKTLSYTVE
+476 MEAVRKTLSYTVA
-489 VTEVTKTPGQ
+489 VTEITKNEGQ

-505 SIESAKETAKLE
+505 SIKSAEETAKLE

-526 ARNAGINVETDDFKN
+526 AKKTGINVDSEDFKN

-560 ADGNVHTVTLRYNGA
+560 ADGNVHTITLRYNGA
-575 TVSAPQPGTPDSSKD
+575 TVSTDLGTPDSSKD
-590 TETRKDVTDNV
+590 TETREDVKDYTV
-601 ITGTAYVTGSN
+601 TGTAYVTGSN

-631 LPSLDGWTIASK
+631 LPSLEGWTFDGI
-643 DPEKGTTT
+643 DTEKGTTT
-651 YKKEDTVT
+651 YKKEETVT

-678 ASLSDTEKEEIAW
+678 ASLSDAEKADIAW
-691 AELLNQHPEYKNK
+691 AELLKQHPEYKNE

-711 YNINISSMDFS
+711 YNIDIGSIDFS
-722 GIKCVEWT
+722 GIKRVEWT
-730 IDELSESTKTD
+730 IGTLSESTKTD
-741 AKDLNDKLV
+741 TKDLNDKLV

-759 DEKARTITVDGKTY
+759 DEKAGTITVDGNIY
-773 DKVTKTN
+773 RNVTKTN

-808 PEEIQTALAGQYSV
+808 PDEIQTALAGQYSV

-828 LNADGKTATFTKGNE
+828 LNADGKTATFTKGDE

-860 DVHTSSSVTDIIK
+860 DVHTSSSVTGIIK
-873 DNKDLEKAYDELWKQ
+873 DDKDLEKAYDELWKQ

-893 SKLLPGEEL
+893 SKLQPGEEL
-902 WIGNLEVTDKT
+902 RIGETKIDSTTKK
-913 EKTDIIKYFT
+913 EDIIKYFT
-923 TAISPENMSKDEL
+923 KAISPDNMSKDEL

-967 YSGEKTDEFKSF
+967 YSGEKTDEFKYF

-992 KLTWWGGYYYYTDA
+992 KWTRWGGYYYYTDA

-1017 VHYEEQRDDIGHLDL
+1017 VHSEEQRDDIGHLDL

-1039 LLPDKDDK
+1039 LLPDEDGK
-1047 VDQTDCVL
+1047 VNQTDCVL
-1055 VSKNLKLEW
+1055 VSKDLKLEW

-1077 QLVGLDSKISW
+1077 QTVGLDSKISW

-1094 GNGHYEYDRGTP
+1094 GSGHYEYDRGNR
-1106 NNCPDKSAYYKLTG
+1106 NNNPDKSAYYKLTG
-1120 TVAYDPIKEN
+1120 TVAYDPIKDKD
-1130 GSIKLYQGQRGDY
+1130 GSIKLYQGQWGDY
-1143 WTPGISAE
+1143 WNPGISAE
-1151 DQAINAYLK
+1151 DEAINAYLK
-1160 ATGSSKTAASLTKK
+1160 ATGSSKTYRDLTTK
-1174 ERDAIVGTYVVQIGT
+1174 ERNAIVGTYVVKIGT

-1215 TRDANTCI
+1215 SRDANTCI

-1238 GYDLMISKLT
+1238 GYDLMISELT
-1248 QVSEGKV
+1248 QVREGKV

-1276 DFANRLLEL
+1276 DFAKRLLEL

-1290 THKTSESATAYGENT
+1290 THKTGEGATAYGENT
-1305 SGGFDGAY
+1305 SGDFDGTY
-1313 TQNKSETVTGSGTGK
+1313 TQKKSETVEGSGTGK
-1328 GHYTTFTEVLKKLFT
+1328 GHYTTFTEVLKKIFS

-1353 KVSYTY
+1353 KVSYTH
-1359 RTTDKVDTTPVS
+1359 RTTDKVNTTPVS
-1371 KETVTTTDAHV
+1371 KETVTTTAAHV
-1382 DYNYTS
+1382 GYNYTS

-1406 VTPPVDPDTPDGP
+1406 VDPDTPDDP
-1419 VEDETPDEVMTPETP
+1419 VEDETPDEVVTPETP
-1434 ELPAVQDAA
+1434 ELPPVQDATPDA
-1443 PDEVVLPAEPEL
+1443 PVLPSDAVL
-1455 PAVQDATALPQTGV
+1455 PAVQDALPQTGV

>member
-32 PDPAEDNAAP
+32 PDSVEDNAAP
-42 QAEPVAESSTPAP
+42 QAEPAP
-55 VAEEGEKQEKVGE
+55 VEGKTAEGEVEGEEEKQE
-68 QEEFFPPPVNE
+68 EFVPPVNE

-100 IDYKPAEKPEEPG
+100 IDYKPAAKPEEPG

-257 KLGDYTVDKVEPAKD
+257 KLGDYTVDKVEPAED
-272 GNSKT
+272 GNSKE

-309 KEELDEEGNPKTTY
+309 KTDNEGNTTY
-323 TLKKEEISTDENG
+323 TLKKEETSTDENG
-336 NTVTRVTYYKITG
+336 NTVTRVTYYEITG
-349 NTVETTTETT
+349 NSVKTRTETT
-359 LVLKVE
+359 LKLKVE
-365 KGTVDVNNEDLTTEI
+365 KGTVDVDEKDLTTKV

-402 EKLGEMLQDEYYNNV
+402 EKLGEMLKDEYYNNV

-434 KVKKMEDSKP
+434 KVKKTENTKP
-444 LTNAQLAERLGEG
+444 LTNEQLANRLGEG
-457 FTGDDNGVYYKGEK
+457 FTADANGVYYKGEK
-471 LTFDQ
+471 LNLDQ
-476 MEAVRKTLSYTVE
+476 MEAVRKTLSYTVA
-489 VTEVTKTPGQ
+489 VTEITKNEGQ

-505 SIESAKETAKLE
+505 SIKSAEETAKLE

-526 ARNAGINVETDDFKN
+526 AKKTGINVDSEDFKN

-560 ADGNVHTVTLRYNGA
+560 VDGNVHTVTLRYDGA
-575 TVSAPQPGTPDSSKD
+575 TVSAPQPGSSDPSKD

-651 YKKEDTVT
+651 YKKEETVT

-678 ASLSDTEKEEIAW
+678 ASLTDAEKEEIAW
-691 AELLNQHPEYKNK
+691 KELQNK
-704 DELKAAG
+704 SGKDKATLLQEG
-711 YNINISSMDFS
+711 YSIDIGSMDFS
-722 GIKCVEWT
+722 GIKRVEWT

-808 PEEIQTALAGQYSV
+808 PEEIQTALAVQYSV

-945 IAKNSTYVANKGSD
+945 IAKSSTYVANKGSD

-992 KLTWWGGYYYYTDA
+992 KSTWWGGYYYYTDA

-1039 LLPDKDDK
+1039 LLPDKDGN

-1077 QLVGLDSKISW
+1077 QPVGLDSKISW

-1094 GNGHYEYDRGTP
+1094 GDGHYEYDRGNP

-1130 GSIKLYQGQRGDY
+1130 GNIKLYQGGFDDY
-1143 WTPGISAE
+1143 WYWVSAE

-1160 ATGSSKTAASLTKK
+1160 ATGSNKTAASLTKK
-1174 ERDAIVGTYVVQIGT
+1174 ERDAIVGTYVVKIGT

-1202 YLKSSE
+1202 YLKTSE

-1285 NKQTT
+1285 NQQTT
-1290 THKTSESATAYGENT
+1290 THKTSERATAYGENT

-1313 TQNKSETVTGSGTGK
+1313 TQDKSETVTGSGTGK
-1328 GHYTTFTEVLKKLFT
+1328 GHYTTFTEVLKKLFSGKGETSYDT
-1343 GSGSKEHDEG
+1343 GS
-1353 KVSYTY
+1353 VSYSY
-1359 RTTDKVDTTPVS
+1359 RTTDKVNTTPVS

-1406 VTPPVDPDTPDGP
+1406 VTPPETP
-1419 VEDETPDEVMTPETP
+1419 VEDETPDEVVTPETP
-1434 ELPAVQDAA
+1434 ELPPVQDATPNDAA
-1443 PDEVVLPAEPEL
+1443 PETPVLPSDVVL
-1455 PAVQDATALPQTGV
+1455 PAVQDALPQTGV

>member
-32 PDPAEDNAAP
+32 PDSVEDNAAP
-42 QAEPVAESSTPAP
+42 QAEPAP
-55 VAEEGEKQEKVGE
+55 VEGETAEGEVEGEEEKQE
-68 QEEFFPPPVNE
+68 EFVPPVND
-79 EAKSEEQA
+79 EAKKDDQA

-100 IDYKPAEKPEEPG
+100 IDYKPAEKPD
-113 ESGKDGETDGS
+113 ESGE
-124 EGSGETDETENPD
+124 SGETDETENPD

-227 ITDTKKGEEIN
+227 TITDTKKGDQIDLNEELKN
-238 LDDELGKDVRPDWK
+238 EDGKVEEPTWETKAED
-252 TDKDA
+252 
-257 KLGDYTVDKVEPAKD
+257 KLGGYTVDKVEPAED
-272 GNSKT
+272 GNSKE

-298 LLDVPEGGVEK
+298 LLDVPEDGVEK
-309 KEELDEEGNPKTTY
+309 KTDDEGNTTY
-323 TLKKEEISTDENG
+323 TLKKEETSTDENG

-365 KGTVDVNNEDLTTEI
+365 KGTVDVDDKDLTTEI

-402 EKLGEMLQDEYYNNV
+402 EKLGEMLKDEYYNNV

-425 NVDGKEYTY
+425 TVDGKEYTY
-434 KVKKMEDSKP
+434 KVKKTENTKP

-457 FTGDDNGVYYKGEK
+457 FTSDADGVYCNGEK

-505 SIESAKETAKLE
+505 SIKSAEETAKLE

-526 ARNAGINVETDDFKN
+526 AKKTGINVDSEDFKN

-560 ADGNVHTVTLRYNGA
+560 ADGNVHTVTLCYDGA
-575 TVSAPQPGTPDSSKD
+575 TVSAPEPGSSDPSKN
-590 TETRKDVTDNV
+590 TETREDIKDYTV
-601 ITGTAYVTGSN
+601 TGTAYVTGSN

-631 LPSLDGWTIASK
+631 LPSLEGWTFDGI
-643 DPEKGTTT
+643 DTEKGTTT
-651 YKKEDTVT
+651 YKKEETVT

-678 ASLSDTEKEEIAW
+678 ASLSDAEKEEIAW
-691 AELLNQHPEYKNK
+691 KELQNK
-704 DELKAAG
+704 TGKDKATLLQEG
-711 YNINISSMDFS
+711 YSIDIGSMDFS
-722 GIKCVEWT
+722 GIKRVEWT
-730 IDELSESTKTD
+730 IDTLSESTKTD
-741 AKDLNDKLV
+741 TKDLNDKLV

-759 DEKARTITVDGKTY
+759 DENAGTITVDGNIY
-773 DKVTKTN
+773 RNVTKTD

-800 KQAGAPLT
+800 KKAGAPPT

-828 LNADGKTATFTKGNE
+828 LNADGKTATFTKGDE

-860 DVHTSSSVTDIIK
+860 DVHTSSSVTGIIK
-873 DNKDLEKAYDELWKQ
+873 DDKDLEKAYDELWKQ

-893 SKLLPGEEL
+893 SKLQPGEEL
-902 WIGNLEVTDKT
+902 RIGETKIDSTTKK
-913 EKTDIIKYFT
+913 EDIIKYFT
-923 TAISPENMSKDEL
+923 KAISPDNMSKDEL

-967 YSGEKTDEFKSF
+967 YSGEKTGEFKYF

-992 KLTWWGGYYYYTDA
+992 KSTWGWNGYYYYTDA
-1006 NGQEVRVHSNT
+1006 NGHEVRVDSNT
-1017 VHYEEQRDDIGHLDL
+1017 VHSEEQRDDIGHLDL

-1039 LLPDKDDK
+1039 LLPDKDGK

-1064 NYDAGNLVNGKGN
+1064 NYDAGNLVNGKDN
-1077 QLVGLDSKISW
+1077 QTVGLDSKISW

-1094 GNGHYEYDRGTP
+1094 GSGHYEYDRGNR
-1106 NNCPDKSAYYKLTG
+1106 NNNPDKSAYYKLTG

-1130 GSIKLYQGQRGDY
+1130 GSIKLYQGGYDG
-1143 WTPGISAE
+1143 WHWVSAE

-1174 ERDAIVGTYVVQIGT
+1174 ERNAIVGTYVVKIGT
-1189 TGTNSTGESGYQV
+1189 TDTNSTGESGYQV
-1202 YLKSSE
+1202 YLKTSE

-1223 NSTYKRQDGTWGYVG
+1223 NSTYKRQTNSWDYVG

-1248 QVSEGKV
+1248 QVREGKV

-1276 DFANRLLEL
+1276 DFAKRLLEL

-1290 THKTSESATAYGENT
+1290 TTHKTGEGATAYGENT
-1305 SGGFDGAY
+1305 SGGFDGTY
-1313 TQNKSETVTGSGTGK
+1313 TQKKSETVEGSGTGK
-1328 GHYTTFTEVLKKLFT
+1328 GHYTTFTEVLKKIFS

-1353 KVSYTY
+1353 SVSYTH
-1359 RTTDKVDTTPVS
+1359 RTTDKVNTTPVS

-1388 IETRTVTVNG
+1388 IETRKVTVSG
-1398 EETVIVPP
+1398 EETVIV
-1406 VTPPVDPDTPDGP
+1406 PPVDPDTPDGP
-1419 VEDETPDEVMTPETP
+1419 VEDETPDEVVTPETP
-1434 ELPAVQDAA
+1434 ELPPVQDATPDA
-1443 PDEVVLPAEPEL
+1443 PVLPSDAVL

-1483 LTIAGAFASL
+1483 LMVVGAFTSL

>member
-32 PDPAEDNAAP
+32 PDSVEDNAAP
-42 QAEPVAESSTPAP
+42 QAEPVAESPTPAP
-55 VAEEGEKQEKVGE
+55 VAEEGEKQEEAGE
-68 QEEFFPPPVNE
+68 QEEFVPPEND
-79 EAKSEEQA
+79 EAKKDDQA

-92 GTKTDDII
+92 GTETDDIT
-100 IDYKPAEKPEEPG
+100 IDYKPAEKPEEP
-113 ESGKDGETDGS
+113 
-124 EGSGETDETENPD
+124 GETDETENPD

-227 ITDTKKGEEIN
+227 ITDTKKGEETN
-238 LDDELGKDVRPDWK
+238 LDDELGKDVRPNWK

-257 KLGDYTVDKVEPAKD
+257 KLGGYTVDKVEPAKD

-277 LTLKKTSP
+277 LTLKKTSEP
-285 TEEKEMAAEDIAK
+285 ETKKMSAEDVAK
-298 LLDVPEGGVEK
+298 LLDVPEDGVEK
-309 KEELDEEGNPKTTY
+309 KTDDEGKTTY
-323 TLKKEEISTDENG
+323 ILKKEETSTDENG

-365 KGTVDVNNEDLTTEI
+365 KGTVDVDDKDLTTEI

-434 KVKKMEDSKP
+434 KVKKTEDTKQ
-444 LTNAQLAERLGEG
+444 LTNKQLADRLGEG

-476 MEAVRKTLSYTVE
+476 KEAVRKTLSYTVE
-489 VTEVTKTPGQ
+489 VTEITKTPGQ

-560 ADGNVHTVTLRYNGA
+560 ADGNVHTVTLRYDGA
-575 TVSAPQPGTPDSSKD
+575 TVSAPQPGSSDPSKD

-601 ITGTAYVTGSN
+601 ITGTAYVNGSN

-626 PGSGE
+626 PDSGE
-631 LPSLDGWTIASK
+631 LPSLDGWTVDTN
-643 DPEKGTTT
+643 DPEKGTTI

-659 SPDGTST
+659 SPDGTIT

-691 AELLNQHPEYKNK
+691 NELQNK
-704 DELKAAG
+704 TGKDKATLIQEG
-711 YNINISSMDFS
+711 YSIDIGSMDFS
-722 GIKCVEWT
+722 GIKRVEWT
-730 IDELSESTKTD
+730 IYELSESTKTD

-945 IAKNSTYVANKGSD
+945 IAKSSTYVANKGSD

-992 KLTWWGGYYYYTDA
+992 KSTWWGGYYYYTDA

-1039 LLPDKDDK
+1039 LLPDKDGN

-1077 QLVGLDSKISW
+1077 QPVGLDSKISW

-1094 GNGHYEYDRGTP
+1094 GDGHYEYDRGNP

-1130 GSIKLYQGQRGDY
+1130 GNIKLYQGGFDDY
-1143 WTPGISAE
+1143 WYWVSAE

-1160 ATGSSKTAASLTKK
+1160 ATGSNKTAASLTKK
-1174 ERDAIVGTYVVQIGT
+1174 ERDAIVGTYVVKIGT

-1202 YLKSSE
+1202 YLKTSE

-1290 THKTSESATAYGENT
+1290 THKTSERATAYGENT
-1305 SGGFDGAY
+1305 SGGFNGAY
-1313 TQNKSETVTGSGTGK
+1313 TQDKSETVTGSGTGK

-1353 KVSYTY
+1353 KVSYTH
-1359 RTTDKVDTTPVS
+1359 RTTDYVDTEAVS
-1371 KETVTTTDAHV
+1371 KTATTTTNAHV
-1382 DYNYTS
+1382 GYNYTS

-1419 VEDETPDEVMTPETP
+1419 VEDETPDEVVTPETP
-1434 ELPAVQDAA
+1434 ELPPVQDATPDDAA
-1443 PDEVVLPAEPEL
+1443 PETPVLPSDTVL
-1455 PAVQDATALPQTGV
+1455 PAVQDALPQTGV

>member
-32 PDPAEDNAAP
+32 PDSVEDNAAP
-42 QAEPVAESSTPAP
+42 QAEPAP
-55 VAEEGEKQEKVGE
+55 VEGKTAEGEVEGEEGK
-68 QEEFFPPPVNE
+68 QEEFVPPVND
-79 EAKSEEQA
+79 EAKKDDQA

-100 IDYKPAEKPEEPG
+100 IDYKPTEKPEEPG
-113 ESGKDGETDGS
+113 KSGEDGEADGS

-205 TETTGTETTT
+205 TETTGTQTTT

-257 KLGDYTVDKVEPAKD
+257 KLGGYTVDKVEPAKD

-277 LTLKKTSP
+277 LTLKKTSEP
-285 TEEKEMAAEDIAK
+285 ETKEMSAEDVAK
-298 LLDVPEGGVEK
+298 LLDVPEDGVEK
-309 KEELDEEGNPKTTY
+309 KTDDEGKTTY
-323 TLKKEEISTDENG
+323 ILKKEETSTDENG

-365 KGTVDVNNEDLTTEI
+365 KGTVDVDDKDLTTEI
-380 ELPSITAKNTDET
+380 KLPSITAKNTDET

-402 EKLGEMLQDEYYNNV
+402 EKLGEMLKDEYYNND

-425 NVDGKEYTY
+425 TDANGKEYTY
-434 KVKKMEDSKP
+434 KVKKTEDTKQ
-444 LTNAQLAERLGEG
+444 LTNEQLANRLGEG
-457 FTGDDNGVYYKGEK
+457 FTADANGVYYKGEK
-471 LTFDQ
+471 LNFDK

-505 SIESAKETAKLE
+505 SIKSAEETAKLE

-526 ARNAGINVETDDFKN
+526 AKKTGINVDSEDFKN

-560 ADGNVHTVTLRYNGA
+560 ADGNVHTVTLRYDGA

-631 LPSLDGWTIASK
+631 LPSLDGWTVDSN

-659 SPDGTST
+659 LPDGTIT

-678 ASLSDTEKEEIAW
+678 APLSDTEKEEIAW
-691 AELLNQHPEYKNK
+691 KALQNK
-704 DELKAAG
+704 TGKDKATLIQEG
-711 YNINISSMDFS
+711 YSIDIGSMDFS
-722 GIKCVEWT
+722 GIKRVEWT

-741 AKDLNDKLV
+741 AKDLHDKLV

-773 DKVTKTN
+773 DKVTKTA

-828 LNADGKTATFTKGNE
+828 LNADGKTATFTKGDE
-843 TITVDYSTLS
+843 IITVDYSTLS

-893 SKLLPGEEL
+893 SKLQPGEEL

-913 EKTDIIKYFT
+913 KKTDIIKYFT

-967 YSGEKTDEFKSF
+967 YSGEKTDEFKYF

-992 KLTWWGGYYYYTDA
+992 KSTWWGGYYYYTDA
-1006 NGQEVRVHSNT
+1006 NGQEVPVDSNT

-1039 LLPDKDDK
+1039 LLPDKDGK

-1077 QLVGLDSKISW
+1077 QPVGLDSKISW
-1088 DDEGGE
+1088 DGEGGK
-1094 GNGHYEYDRGTP
+1094 GKGHYEYDRGDP

-1130 GSIKLYQGQRGDY
+1130 GNIKLYQGGFDGRY
-1143 WTPGISAE
+1143 WVSAE

-1160 ATGSSKTAASLTKK
+1160 ATGSNKTAANLSKK

-1189 TGTNSTGESGYQV
+1189 TGTNSTGKSGYQV
-1202 YLKSSE
+1202 YRKTSE

-1215 TRDANTCI
+1215 SRDANTCI

-1290 THKTSESATAYGENT
+1290 THKTGESATAYGENT
-1305 SGGFDGAY
+1305 SGDFDGTY
-1313 TQNKSETVTGSGTGK
+1313 TQKKSETVEGSGTGK
-1328 GHYTTFTEVLKKLFT
+1328 GHYTTFTEVLKKIFS

-1359 RTTDKVDTTPVS
+1359 RTTDNVDTTPVS
-1371 KETVTTTDAHV
+1371 KETMTTTDAHV

-1388 IETRTVTVNG
+1388 IETRTVTVDG

-1419 VEDETPDEVMTPETP
+1419 VEDETPDEVVTPETP
-1434 ELPAVQDAA
+1434 ELPAVQDAT

-1469 NWMAALGMAFSGML
+1469 NWLTALGMAFSGML
-1483 LTIAGAFASL
+1483 LMVVGAFTSL

>member
-32 PDPAEDNAAP
+32 PDSVEDNAAP
-42 QAEPVAESSTPAP
+42 QAEPAP
-55 VAEEGEKQEKVGE
+55 VEGKTAEGEVEGEEEKQE
-68 QEEFFPPPVNE
+68 EFVPPVND
-79 EAKSEEQA
+79 EAKKDDQA

-92 GTKTDDII
+92 GTNTDDII
-100 IDYKPAEKPEEPG
+100 IDYKPAEKPD
-113 ESGKDGETDGS
+113 ESGE
-124 EGSGETDETENPD
+124 SGETDETENPD

-257 KLGDYTVDKVEPAKD
+257 KLGGYTVDKVEPAKD

-277 LTLKKTSP
+277 LTLKKTSEP
-285 TEEKEMAAEDIAK
+285 ETKKMSAEDVAK

-309 KEELDEEGNPKTTY
+309 KTDDEGNTTY
-323 TLKKEEISTDENG
+323 TLKKEETSTDENG
-336 NTVTRVTYYKITG
+336 NTVTRVTYYEITG
-349 NTVETTTETT
+349 NSVKTTTETT
-359 LVLKVE
+359 LKLKVE
-365 KGTVDVNNEDLTTEI
+365 KGTETKKDQDLSTEA
-380 ELPSITAKNTDET
+380 ELPDSITVKNGKSELKVSKDILEKALDNGGTYTDTDKNITYTVT
-393 KTDVIEISS
+393 KKEESS
-402 EKLGEMLQDEYYNNV
+402 TKLSNE
-417 TGEYVYTE
+417 
-425 NVDGKEYTY
+425 
-434 KVKKMEDSKP
+434 
-444 LTNAQLAERLGEG
+444 QLAKRLGDG
-457 FTGDDNGVYYKGEK
+457 FTYNAADDSISYKGEK
-471 LTFDQ
+471 LTISQND
-476 MEAVRKTLSYTVE
+476 VYRKLLSYDVT
-489 VTEVTKTPGQ
+489 VTETIKNEGQ
-499 VEGGQE
+499 VEGGQA
-505 SIESAKETAKLE
+505 SIDKANNDAKLE

-526 ARNAGINVETDDFKN
+526 AKKTGINVDSEDFKN

-560 ADGNVHTVTLRYNGA
+560 ADGNVHTVTLCYDGA
-575 TVSAPQPGTPDSSKD
+575 TVSAPEPSSSDPSKN
-590 TETRKDVTDNV
+590 TETREDIKDYTV
-601 ITGTAYVTGSN
+601 TGTAYVTGSN

-631 LPSLDGWTIASK
+631 LPSLEGWTFDGI
-643 DPEKGTTT
+643 DTEKGTTT
-651 YKKEDTVT
+651 YKKEETVT

-666 KITRTCTITESS
+666 KIIRTCTITESS
-678 ASLSDTEKEEIAW
+678 ASLSDAEKADIAW
-691 AELLNQHPEYKNK
+691 AELLKQHPEYKNE

-711 YNINISSMDFS
+711 YNIDIGSMDFS
-722 GIKCVEWT
+722 GIKRVEWT
-730 IDELSESTKTD
+730 IGTLSESTKTD
-741 AKDLNDKLV
+741 TKDLNDKLV
-750 IPGGKNWSI
+750 IPGGKNWSV
-759 DEKARTITVDGKTY
+759 DEKAGTITVDGDIY
-773 DKVTKTN
+773 RNVTKTN

-828 LNADGKTATFTKGNE
+828 LNADGKTATFTKGDE

-888 IQEIQ
+888 IQEIR
-893 SKLLPGEEL
+893 SKLPPDEEL

-913 EKTDIIKYFT
+913 KKTDIIKYFT

-992 KLTWWGGYYYYTDA
+992 KWTLWGGYYYYTDA

-1064 NYDAGNLVNGKGN
+1064 NYDAGNLVNGKDN
-1077 QLVGLDSKISW
+1077 QPVGLDSKISW

-1094 GNGHYEYDRGTP
+1094 GDGHYEYDRGTP

-1174 ERDAIVGTYVVQIGT
+1174 ERDAIVGTYVVKIGT
-1189 TGTNSTGESGYQV
+1189 TDTNSTGESGYQV
-1202 YLKSSE
+1202 YLKTSE

-1328 GHYTTFTEVLKKLFT
+1328 GHYTTFTEVLKKLFSGKGETSYDT
-1343 GSGSKEHDEG
+1343 GS
-1353 KVSYTY
+1353 VSYSY
-1359 RTTDKVDTTPVS
+1359 RTPDEVITSAVS
-1371 KETVTTTDAHV
+1371 KTTKTTTDAHV

-1406 VTPPVDPDTPDGP
+1406 VTPPETP
-1419 VEDETPDEVMTPETP
+1419 VEDETPDEVVTPETP
-1434 ELPAVQDAA
+1434 ELPPVQDAA
-1443 PDEVVLPAEPEL
+1443 PDDAAPETPVLPSDAVL
-1455 PAVQDATALPQTGV
+1455 PAVQDALPQTGV

>member
-1 MTNKKLKLAAMSVAL
+1 MEKGTETKKDQDLSTEAELPDSITVKNGKSELKVSKDILEKAL
-16 TACVAAQPMAA
+16 
-27 HAVEG
+27 
-32 PDPAEDNAAP
+32 DNGGTYTDTDKNITYTVTKK
-42 QAEPVAESSTPAP
+42 EESST
-55 VAEEGEKQEKVGE
+55 KLSNE
-68 QEEFFPPPVNE
+68 QL
-79 EAKSEEQA
+79 AK
-87 PAFGP
+87 
-92 GTKTDDII
+92 
-100 IDYKPAEKPEEPG
+100 
-113 ESGKDGETDGS
+113 
-124 EGSGETDETENPD
+124 
-137 GTYVKGDVIDNSK
+137 
-150 KDEATGK
+150 
-157 DGKIGEATK
+157 
-166 EETPDSSSSTTVVDP
+166 
-181 DAEVKKGDPVVGK
+181 
-194 DEDGNTTITTP
+194 
-205 TETTGTETTT
+205 
-215 TTGTGKADSSTT
+215 
-227 ITDTKKGEEIN
+227 
-238 LDDELGKDVRPDWK
+238 R
-252 TDKDA
+252 
-257 KLGDYTVDKVEPAKD
+257 LGD
-272 GNSKT
+272 
-277 LTLKKTSP
+277 
-285 TEEKEMAAEDIAK
+285 
-298 LLDVPEGGVEK
+298 
-309 KEELDEEGNPKTTY
+309 
-323 TLKKEEISTDENG
+323 
-336 NTVTRVTYYKITG
+336 
-349 NTVETTTETT
+349 
-359 LVLKVE
+359 
-365 KGTVDVNNEDLTTEI
+365 
-380 ELPSITAKNTDET
+380 
-393 KTDVIEISS
+393 
-402 EKLGEMLQDEYYNNV
+402 
-417 TGEYVYTE
+417 
-425 NVDGKEYTY
+425 
-434 KVKKMEDSKP
+434 
-444 LTNAQLAERLGEG
+444 G
-457 FTGDDNGVYYKGEK
+457 FTYNAADDSISYKGEK
-471 LTFDQ
+471 LTISQND
-476 MEAVRKTLSYTVE
+476 VYRKLLSYDVT
-489 VTEVTKTPGQ
+489 VTETIKNEGQ
-499 VEGGQE
+499 VEGGQA
-505 SIESAKETAKLE
+505 SIDKANNDAKLE

-526 ARNAGINVETDDFKN
+526 AKKTGINVDSEDFKN

-560 ADGNVHTVTLRYNGA
+560 ADGNVHTVTLCYDGA
-575 TVSAPQPGTPDSSKD
+575 TVSAPEPGSSDPSKN
-590 TETRKDVTDNV
+590 TETREDIKDYTV
-601 ITGTAYVTGSN
+601 TGTAYVTGSN

-631 LPSLDGWTIASK
+631 LPSLEGWTFDGI
-643 DPEKGTTT
+643 DTEKGTTT

-678 ASLSDTEKEEIAW
+678 ASLSDAEKADIAW
-691 AELLNQHPEYKNK
+691 AELLKQHPEYKNE

-711 YNINISSMDFS
+711 YNIDIGSMDFS
-722 GIKCVEWT
+722 GIKRVEWT
-730 IDELSESTKTD
+730 IGTLSESTKTD
-741 AKDLNDKLV
+741 TKDLNDKLV

-759 DEKARTITVDGKTY
+759 DEKAGTITVDGDIY
-773 DKVTKTN
+773 RNVTKTN

-822 SADSIR
+822 PADSIR
-828 LNADGKTATFTKGNE
+828 LNADGKTATFTKGDE

-945 IAKNSTYVANKGSD
+945 IAKSSTYVANKGSD

-992 KLTWWGGYYYYTDA
+992 KWTRWGGYYYYTDA

-1039 LLPDKDDK
+1039 LLPDKDGN

-1055 VSKNLKLEW
+1055 VSKKLEW

-1077 QLVGLDSKISW
+1077 QPVGLDSKISW
-1088 DDEGGE
+1088 DDEGGK
-1094 GNGHYEYDRGTP
+1094 GNGHYEYDRGNP

-1130 GSIKLYQGQRGDY
+1130 GSIKLYQGGYDG
-1143 WTPGISAE
+1143 WHWVSAE

-1174 ERDAIVGTYVVQIGT
+1174 ERNAIVGTYVVKIGT

-1202 YLKSSE
+1202 YLKTSE

-1305 SGGFDGAY
+1305 SGGFNGAY
-1313 TQNKSETVTGSGTGK
+1313 TQDKSETVTGSGTGK

-1353 KVSYTY
+1353 KVSYTH
-1359 RTTDKVDTTPVS
+1359 RTTDNVDTTPVS

-1419 VEDETPDEVMTPETP
+1419 VEDETPDEVVTPETP
-1434 ELPAVQDAA
+1434 ELPPVQDAT

>member
-32 PDPAEDNAAP
+32 PDSVEDNAAP

-68 QEEFFPPPVNE
+68 QEEFTPPPVNE
-79 EAKSEEQA
+79 EAKKDDQA

-113 ESGKDGETDGS
+113 KSGEDGEADGS

-227 ITDTKKGEEIN
+227 ITDTKKGEEIDLN
-238 LDDELGKDVRPDWK
+238 KELGEVRPDWK

-257 KLGDYTVDKVEPAKD
+257 TLGDYTAKEVEPSED
-272 GNSKT
+272 GNSKE

-309 KEELDEEGNPKTTY
+309 KTDDEGNTTY
-323 TLKKEEISTDENG
+323 TLKKEETSTDENG
-336 NTVTRVTYYKITG
+336 NTVTRTTYYEITG
-349 NTVETTTETT
+349 TSVKTRTETT
-359 LVLKVE
+359 LKLKVE
-365 KGTVDVNNEDLTTEI
+365 KGTETKKDQDLSTEA
-380 ELPSITAKNTDET
+380 ELPDSITVKNGKSELKVSKDILEKALDNGGTYTDTDKNITYTVT
-393 KTDVIEISS
+393 KKEESS
-402 EKLGEMLQDEYYNNV
+402 TKLSNE
-417 TGEYVYTE
+417 
-425 NVDGKEYTY
+425 
-434 KVKKMEDSKP
+434 
-444 LTNAQLAERLGEG
+444 QLAKRLGDG
-457 FTGDDNGVYYKGEK
+457 FTYNAADDSISYKGEK
-471 LTFDQ
+471 LTISQND
-476 MEAVRKTLSYTVE
+476 VYRKLLSYDVT
-489 VTEVTKTPGQ
+489 VTETIKNEGQ
-499 VEGGQE
+499 VEGGQA
-505 SIESAKETAKLE
+505 SIDKANNDAKLE

-526 ARNAGINVETDDFKN
+526 AKKTGINVDSEDFKN

-560 ADGNVHTVTLRYNGA
+560 ADGNVHTVTLRYDGA
-575 TVSAPQPGTPDSSKD
+575 TVSAPQPGSSDPSKD
-590 TETRKDVTDNV
+590 TETREDIKDYTV
-601 ITGTAYVTGSN
+601 TGTAYVTGSN

-631 LPSLDGWTIASK
+631 LPSLEGWTFDGI
-643 DPEKGTTT
+643 DTEKGTTT
-651 YKKEDTVT
+651 YKKEETVT

-678 ASLSDTEKEEIAW
+678 ASLSDAEKEEIAW
-691 AELLNQHPEYKNK
+691 KELQNK
-704 DELKAAG
+704 TGKDKATLLQEG
-711 YNINISSMDFS
+711 YSIDIGSMDFS
-722 GIKCVEWT
+722 GIKRVEWT
-730 IDELSESTKTD
+730 IDTLSESTKTD
-741 AKDLNDKLV
+741 TKDLNDKLV

-759 DEKARTITVDGKTY
+759 DENAGTITVDGNIY
-773 DKVTKTN
+773 RNVTKTD

-800 KQAGAPLT
+800 KKAGAPLT

-828 LNADGKTATFTKGNE
+828 LNADGKTATFTKGDE

-860 DVHTSSSVTDIIK
+860 DVHTSSSVTGIIK
-873 DNKDLEKAYDELWKQ
+873 DDKDLEKAYDELWKQ

-893 SKLLPGEEL
+893 SKLQPGEEL
-902 WIGNLEVTDKT
+902 RIGETKIDSTTKK
-913 EKTDIIKYFT
+913 EDIIKYFT
-923 TAISPENMSKDEL
+923 KAISPDNMSKDEL

-967 YSGEKTDEFKSF
+967 YSGEKTGEFKYF

-992 KLTWWGGYYYYTDA
+992 KSTWGWNGYYYYTDA
-1006 NGQEVRVHSNT
+1006 NGHEVRVDSNT
-1017 VHYEEQRDDIGHLDL
+1017 VHSEEQRDDIGHLDL

-1039 LLPDKDDK
+1039 LLPDKDGN

-1055 VSKNLKLEW
+1055 VSKNLEW

-1077 QLVGLDSKISW
+1077 QPVGLDSKISW
-1088 DDEGGE
+1088 DDEGGK
-1094 GNGHYEYDRGTP
+1094 GNGHYEYDRGNP

-1174 ERDAIVGTYVVQIGT
+1174 ERDAIVGTYVVKIGT

-1202 YLKSSE
+1202 YLKTSE

-1290 THKTSESATAYGENT
+1290 THKTSERATAYGENT
-1305 SGGFDGAY
+1305 SGGFNGAY
-1313 TQNKSETVTGSGTGK
+1313 TQDKSEAVTGSGTGK
-1328 GHYTTFTEVLKKLFT
+1328 GHYTTFTEVLKKLFSGKGETSYDT
-1343 GSGSKEHDEG
+1343 GS
-1353 KVSYTY
+1353 VSYSY
-1359 RTTDKVDTTPVS
+1359 RTTDKVNTTPVS

-1419 VEDETPDEVMTPETP
+1419 VEDETPDEVVTPETP
-1434 ELPAVQDAA
+1434 ELPLVQDAT